1 MKFKKLLLVV
11 LLFVNF
17 CSFGQVTI
25 VSDGLNGA
33 TTLFTLT
40 NGSYYSGNSAAGDR
54 PATSPFFFE
63 GTESRGV
70 SNAIATLLSNN
81 IVTTGYTSIN
91 MSFKLASFSIG
102 STGNGAE
109 VSDIVTVEVSPDG
122 GTNWYST
129 VRVLG
134 NNNAY
139 WSYTSGTGIASTSY
153 DGNATPVDFSPAA
166 GGNRTTDGFSTVSV
180 TNLPVST
187 NLRFR
192 ITLLNNSANE
202 RWLVDDFIVSGTL
215 AGIESIATGNW
226 SNPATWTGGNVPDSN
241 ESAIIKSGHTVTM
254 DNATYATRDASTT
267 TTVELGG
274 TLQTGMTY
282 TNNGTTTVNGT
293 FRINAGGFAT
303 GNSFVYGAAS
313 TLIMNHAN
321 STPYSINGSQA
332 FWPVANPPFNVTVS
346 ANSPTRL
353 DMTVGTVAGLLSIS
367 SELNINLANAL
378 TVNGTLRI
386 NANGFINTNG
396 PIYGSASTLDY
407 RSGGV
412 YGRGFEWNASGI
424 GTIGVTPGYPNN
436 VTIPTAGT
444 VLDYINGAAPG
455 AVGVKAIA
463 GNLTISNATA
473 ALHMNYGGV
482 SAGGELIIGG
492 NVLISNG
499 TLTLGQSIGDDLKIG
514 GNFTVTAPNGIFNG
528 NNRRVYF
535 TSTTALQ
542 DITGT
547 ALTIPYLVYEP
558 AAFGIRLNGAGT
570 NVTISAPL
578 GGNAITFNS
587 ATDFFN
593 INNLNLTI
601 GTTGVANTITGG
613 GAFRGSTTS
622 NLTLLGT
629 GSVGTLTFS
638 GTAAQQTLGTFT
650 VNRTAAA
657 IACLMGSD
665 LTVNTALNL
674 TAGIVDVDNRTMTIN
689 NATTVSGAGTNSYI
703 IADNAFGGVLRR
715 QYSVT
720 GSFTFPI
727 GDKTGTMEYSPAS
740 VNLTAGAL
748 MTATSYIAV
757 SVNDSKHPDMNAP
770 THFISRYWTVNR
782 VGTINTPTY
791 TFNGTYLPADI
802 NGTETSSFSQFWNG
816 TVWSAVGTILSANTV
831 TYGGA
836 TVLPLAT
843 TANHFSGGLR
853 SQDINIQQSAT
864 NYLTGSTYTFAN
876 TPATS
881 FVDVTFTIQ
890 NLGNASLTVF
900 ANPTVTGSA
909 YSLNPTMPS
918 NVNISGLSSST
929 FTIRFTPP
937 TAGTFTGSISIV
949 NNDSDENPYV
959 INFTGNGTGS
969 NASDI
974 LRVVNSE
981 PTTISSTV
989 IGTISTVTDGLEV
1002 WRFNLRDGGATTD
1015 ADALPTT
1022 MTALT
1027 ITQSAG
1033 DQIGNWDETIE
1044 NIVLVNLNTNTIIAN
1059 GVVTTNQIQF
1069 TGLNV
1074 VALDGTSVPL
1084 ALRMTLKCPLGANAA
1099 DGDDFG
1105 FTISNANVTFDPTGS
1120 GKSAFTAQSTA
1131 NGRLAITVVPTRLV
1145 FTTQPITTG
1154 VGSPMSN
1161 VVVSAVDACGNPDTG
1176 FIGTVSLSSTGTMT
1190 GSPLTIAAVG
1200 GIATFTGITHTVI
1213 GTDLVL
1219 TASATGLTAVGSTLF
1234 DISTITVL
1242 NPGDLAVLAVNT
1254 SITSGTDQIVFVCF
1268 RDLLPGTSL
1277 FLTDNGYERLYANQ
1291 WGGTEGVITIT
1302 RIGSVL
1308 PKGTIITIETTTP
1321 NVTSGTH
1328 YDVYTCG
1335 AIDTN
1340 WTKTAVSGG
1349 GVGGFNLNN
1358 NDDIYFMQGGTWVND
1373 TAHTST
1379 YSGNVLYGWTESGWQ
1394 TTVGL
1399 GLCNGTSGDP
1409 DNCTAW
1415 STLYPGMECFST
1427 IAPTGNGFV
1436 KFNDPDAVDFSSTNR
1451 GKFDWIALINDQTNW
1466 SSFADNTSYNTG
1478 GFDYKASCTNVFIDT
1493 DVYVNGR
1500 WSGRKD
1506 NNWFNCENWDTLI
1519 VPDETVDVQIG
1530 SSSFVPHPIVD
1541 ATAPFAN
1548 YLNFIAKTRN
1558 LTITD
1563 KKVEIVGNINN
1574 KLEVHGDLLIS
1585 NTVANSALDMN
1596 DGNNLTPDGQLYLYG
1611 NWTNNKDND
1620 AFDEGNGTVHFLGTT
1635 DQIINAV
1642 TPLGTESF
1650 YNVNLDNDFNTG
1662 ISNDLHATGNL
1673 ILNPTR
1679 NLTVDSNGYVN
1690 VSNQL
1695 NSSGTITIQNNGQLI
1710 QVNDTDTNIGTY
1722 SGSTFNVIRNY
1733 TATDEDYVYW
1743 SSPTKLFAVN
1753 NLPTSYRYEWNPI
1766 NNNSNG
1772 TQGNWISPTTPNMTF
1787 GKGYIARTFNGF
1799 NTPTSLPFTFRGQ
1812 PNNGL
1817 ISVDISR
1824 GTYHGDGITTGLD
1837 YTVGAN
1843 PNPVTVTRWDDNW
1856 NLVGNPYP
1864 SAINALTFLDEITN
1878 PDIEGFVYL
1887 WTHQQGLV
1895 NSLDPYY
1902 YDFGLNYSSAANYV
1916 VYNRM
1921 GVSSGSSVFNGKIAS
1936 GQGFFVLMSD
1946 GPASTSGKVYFN
1958 NSMRYDASSSFAPYN
1973 NSQFYRTTSTANN
1986 GSEEEKHRLWLDIVS
2001 SQGTS
2006 NRTLIGYAENATN
2019 EKDRMYDAVTNL
2031 DNSLRIVSYLNTENP
2046 QEFNIQ
2052 GRGLPFDLNDTV
2064 RLGVSIPSNGNY
2076 KIGIGSLDGLF
2087 AEDQEIYIEDKLLN
2101 TIQSIKNQ
2109 PYNFS
2114 SVKGKFTNRFV
2125 LRYTN
2130 QALGNDDFDRTN
2142 QIVAFSND
2150 NLITINSSLEDIS
2163 EVQIFDVLGRQL
2175 HQSKTISKRTYEV
2188 RKDIASQTLIIKL
2201 KLQNGIWVTKKVLV
2215 K

>member
-17 CSFGQVTI
+17 CSFGQILTFDFAGLAGSEATAVSNSNDANITTSTI
-25 VSDGLNGA
+25 
-33 TTLFTLT
+33 
-40 NGSYYSGNSAAGDR
+40 
-54 PATSPFFFE
+54 
-63 GTESRGV
+63 SRGAGLIAGT
-70 SNAIATLLSNN
+70 NADRFNATNWALTSIANAVTSNN
-81 IVTTGYTSIN
+81 YMEFTITPTAGYQFSVSSIV
-91 MSFKLASFSIG
+91 
-102 STGNGAE
+102 
-109 VSDIVTVEVSPDG
+109 VS
-122 GTNWYST
+122 WQ
-129 VRVLG
+129 R
-134 NNNAY
+134 
-139 WSYTSGTGIASTSY
+139 SGTGNTVLALRSSVDGYTTNLDTEKAITDNTTTQTFTFTFTQVNSTSAVTY
-153 DGNATPVDFSPAA
+153 RIYSYAEQTTGTGGPGDGTGNDIVVNGTVTPA
-166 GGNRTTDGFSTVSV
+166 
-180 TNLPVST
+180 
-187 NLRFR
+187 
-192 ITLLNNSANE
+192 IT
-202 RWLVDDFIVSGTL
+202 
-215 AGIESIATGNW
+215 GIESIATGNW

-241 ESAIIKSGHTVTM
+241 ESAIIKAGHTVTM

-267 TTVELGG
+267 TTVELNG

-282 TNNGTTTVNGT
+282 TNNGTTTINGT

-353 DMTVGTVAGLLSIS
+353 DMTVGAVAGLLSIS

-482 SAGGELIIGG
+482 SAGGELIVGG
-492 NVLISNG
+492 NVLVSNG

-528 NNRRVYF
+528 NNRSVHF
-535 TSTTALQ
+535 TSTTVLQ

-558 AAFGIRLNGAGT
+558 AALGIRLNGTGT
-570 NVTISAPL
+570 NLTVSAPL

-587 ATDFFN
+587 ATDFFD
-593 INNLNLTI
+593 INSRTLSI
-601 GTTGVANTITGG
+601 GTSGVANTVNAGT
-613 GAFRGSTTS
+613 FRGSATS
-622 NLTLLGT
+622 SLTLLGT
-629 GSVGTLTFS
+629 GSIGTLTFS
-638 GTAAQQTLGTFT
+638 GTAAQQALGTFT
-650 VNRTAAA
+650 VNRTAGA

-689 NATTVSGAGTNSYI
+689 NATTVSGAGTNSFI

-715 QYSVT
+715 QYSAV

-740 VNLTAGAL
+740 VNLTAGAV
-748 MTATSYIAV
+748 TATSYIAV

-816 TVWSAVGTILSANTV
+816 NVWSPIGTILSANTV

-836 TVLPLAT
+836 TVLPLST

-853 SQDINIQQSAT
+853 DREINIQQGAT

-881 FVDVTFTIQ
+881 FIDVTFTIQ
-890 NLGNASLTVF
+890 NLGNSSLTVF

-918 NVNISGLSSST
+918 NVNIPGLSSST

-937 TAGTFTGSISIV
+937 TAGPFTGSISIV
-949 NNDSDENPYV
+949 NNDSDENPYI

-969 NASDI
+969 ASSDI
-974 LRVVNSE
+974 LNITASE
-981 PTTISSTV
+981 SVSFSSTTNGLISTIS
-989 IGTISTVTDGLEV
+989 DGIEV
-1002 WRFNLRDGGATTD
+1002 WRFNLRDGGATAD
-1015 ADALPTT
+1015 ADVLPTT

-1027 ITQSAG
+1027 ISQNINDA
-1033 DQIGNWDETIE
+1033 IGNWNESIE
-1044 NIVLVNLNTNTIIAN
+1044 DIVLVNLNTNTIIAN

-1069 TGLNV
+1069 NGISV
-1074 VALDGTSVPL
+1074 VAADNSSVL
-1084 ALRMTLKCPLGANAA
+1084 LGLRLTLKCPLGTGAN

-1105 FTISNANVTFDPTGS
+1105 FTISSANVTFDPTGS
-1120 GKSAFTAQSTA
+1120 GKATFTRTSA
-1131 NGRLAITVVPTRLV
+1131 NNRNVITVVATQLT

-1161 VVVSAVDACGNPDTG
+1161 VVVTAVDACGNRDTG
-1176 FIGTVSLSSTGTMT
+1176 FTGTVSLTSTGTMT
-1190 GSPLTIAAVG
+1190 GSPLSIAAVG
-1200 GIATFTGITHTVI
+1200 GVATFTGITHTVI

-1254 SITSGTDQIVFVCF
+1254 NTEYLPAPNSGQDEIVFVCF

-1277 FLTDNGYERLYANQ
+1277 FLTDNGYERRNANQ

-1302 RIGSVL
+1302 RTGSVL
-1308 PKGTIITIETTTP
+1308 PKGTIITIKTTTP

-1358 NDDIYFMQGGTWVND
+1358 NDDIYFMQGGAWVND
-1373 TAHTST
+1373 TGHTST

-1466 SSFADNTSYNTG
+1466 SSFADNTSYNAG

-1493 DVYVNGR
+1493 DIYVNGK

-1563 KKVEIVGNINN
+1563 KKVEIVGDINN

-1635 DQIINAV
+1635 DQIINSV

-1650 YNVNLDNDFNTG
+1650 YNVNLDNNFNTG

-1673 ILNPTR
+1673 TLNATR
-1679 NLTVDSNGYVN
+1679 NLTVDSNGYVK

-1743 SSPTKLFAVN
+1743 SSPTKLFSVN

-1799 NTPTSLPFTFRGQ
+1799 STPTSLPFTFRGQ

-1864 SAINALTFLDEITN
+1864 SAINALTFLDETTN

-1895 NSLDPYY
+1895 NSIDPYY
-1902 YDFGLNYSSAANYV
+1902 YDFGLNYSSAVNYV

-1958 NSMRYDASSSFAPYN
+1958 NSMRYDTNPSFAPYN

-2001 SQGTS
+2001 SQGNS
-2006 NRTLIGYAENATN
+2006 NRTLIGYADGATN

-2031 DNSLRIVSYLNTENP
+2031 DNSLRIVSYLNQENP

-2052 GRGLPFDLNDTV
+2052 GRGLPFDLYDTV
-2064 RLGVSIPSNGNY
+2064 RLGVSIPSNGTY

-2101 TIQSIKNQ
+2101 IIQSIKNQ

-2175 HQSKTISKRTYEV
+2175 HENKAISKRTYEV
-2188 RKDIASQTLIIKL
+2188 KKDIAQQTIIVKV

>member
-17 CSFGQVTI
+17 CSFGQILTFDFAGLAGNEATAVSNSNDANLTTSTI
-25 VSDGLNGA
+25 SRGAGLTA
-33 TTLFTLT
+33 
-40 NGSYYSGNSAAGDR
+40 SGNADR
-54 PATSPFFFE
+54 F
-63 GTESRGV
+63 
-70 SNAIATLLSNN
+70 NANGWAL
-81 IVTTGYTSIN
+81 TSIAN
-91 MSFKLASFSIG
+91 AV
-102 STGNGAE
+102 TGNNYMEFTITPTVGYQFS
-109 VSDIVTVEVSPDG
+109 VSSVVVI
-122 GTNWYST
+122 WQ
-129 VRVLG
+129 R
-134 NNNAY
+134 
-139 WSYTSGTGIASTSY
+139 SGTGNTAIALRSSVDGYAANLDTEKAIVDNTASQTFTFTFTQANSTSAVTY
-153 DGNATPVDFSPAA
+153 RIYGYAEQTTGTGGPEGTGNDIIVNGTVTPA
-166 GGNRTTDGFSTVSV
+166 
-180 TNLPVST
+180 
-187 NLRFR
+187 
-192 ITLLNNSANE
+192 IT
-202 RWLVDDFIVSGTL
+202 
-215 AGIESIATGNW
+215 GIESIATGNW

-241 ESAIIKSGHTVTM
+241 ESAIIKAGHTVTM

-321 STPYSINGSQA
+321 ITPYSINGSQA
-332 FWPVANPPFNVTVS
+332 FWPVANPPFNVTVT

-353 DMTVGTVAGLLSIS
+353 DMTVGAVAGLLSIS

-436 VTIPTAGT
+436 VTIQTAGT

-482 SAGGELIIGG
+482 SAGGELIVGG
-492 NVLISNG
+492 NVLVSNG

-528 NNRRVYF
+528 NNRSVHF
-535 TSTTALQ
+535 TSTTVLQ

-558 AAFGIRLNGAGT
+558 AALGIRLNGTGT
-570 NVTISAPL
+570 NLTVSAPL

-587 ATDFFN
+587 ATDFFD
-593 INNLNLTI
+593 INSRTLSI
-601 GTTGVANTITGG
+601 GTSGVANTVNAGT
-613 GAFRGSTTS
+613 FRGSATS
-622 NLTLLGT
+622 SLTLLGT
-629 GSVGTLTFS
+629 GSIGTLTFS
-638 GTAAQQTLGTFT
+638 GTAAQQALGTFT
-650 VNRTAAA
+650 VNRTAGA

-689 NATTVSGAGTNSYI
+689 NATTVSGAGTNSFI

-715 QYSVT
+715 QYSAV

-740 VNLTAGAL
+740 VNLTAGAV
-748 MTATSYIAV
+748 TATSYIAV

-816 TVWSAVGTILSANTV
+816 TVWSPVGTILSANTV

-836 TVLPLAT
+836 TVLPLST

-853 SQDINIQQSAT
+853 SQDINIKQGVTDYASGST
-864 NYLTGSTYTFAN
+864 YNFGSVSTGSTSSVN
-876 TPATS
+876 
-881 FVDVTFTIQ
+881 FTIE
-890 NLGNASLTVF
+890 NVGNSSLTLF
-900 ANPTVTGSA
+900 ANPVITGTGFSMT
-909 YSLNPTMPS
+909 SPVFTS
-918 NVNISGLSSST
+918 NIVI
-929 FTIRFTPP
+929 
-937 TAGTFTGSISIV
+937 AGNGSIIVTIAFSPTIGGPYSGNITFV
-949 NNDSDENPYV
+949 NNDPDATENNYV
-959 INFTGNGTGS
+959 INFTGTGS
-969 NASDI
+969 GSSASDI
-974 LRVVNSE
+974 LRVINSE
-981 PTTISSTV
+981 PTTVSSTV

-1002 WRFNLRDGGATTD
+1002 WRFNLRDGGATAD
-1015 ADALPTT
+1015 ADVLPTT

-1027 ITQSAG
+1027 ITQAGG
-1033 DQIGNWDETIE
+1033 DQIGNWNETIE

-1084 ALRMTLKCPLGANAA
+1084 ALRMTLKCPLGSGAI

-1105 FTISNANVTFDPTGS
+1105 FTITNANVTFDPSGS
-1120 GKSAFTAQSTA
+1120 GKSAFGAQSTA
-1131 NGRLAITVVPTRLV
+1131 NGRLAITVVPTRLI
-1145 FTTQPITTG
+1145 FSTQPITTG

-1161 VVVSAVDACGNPDTG
+1161 VVVTAVDACGNADTG
-1176 FIGTVSLSSTGTMT
+1176 FTGTVSLTSTGTMT
-1190 GSPLTIAAVG
+1190 GSPLSIAAVG
-1200 GIATFTGITHTVI
+1200 GVATFSGITHTVV
-1213 GTDLVL
+1213 GTDLIL
-1219 TASATGLTAVGSTLF
+1219 TATAVGLTPTSSTLF

-1302 RIGSVL
+1302 RTGSVL

-1321 NVTSGTH
+1321 NVTSGAH

-1335 AIDTN
+1335 TIDAN
-1340 WTKTAVSGG
+1340 WTKSAVSGG

-1358 NDDIYFMQGGTWVND
+1358 NDDIYFMQGGAWVND
-1373 TAHTST
+1373 TGHTST

-1466 SSFADNTSYNTG
+1466 SSFVDNSSYNTG

-1493 DVYVNGR
+1493 DIYVNGK

-1635 DQIINAV
+1635 DQIINSV

-1650 YNVNLDNDFNTG
+1650 YNVNLDNNFNTG

-1673 ILNPTR
+1673 TLNATR

-1710 QVNDTDTNIGTY
+1710 QVNDTDTNVGTY

-1743 SSPTKLFAVN
+1743 SSPTKLFSVN

-1772 TQGNWISPTTPNMTF
+1772 TQGNWILPTTPNMTF

-1824 GTYHGDGITTGLD
+1824 GTYHGDGITTGLN
-1837 YTVGAN
+1837 YTVGAS

-1864 SAINALTFLDEITN
+1864 SAINALTFLDETTN

-1895 NSLDPYY
+1895 NSIDPYY
-1902 YDFGLNYSSAANYV
+1902 YDFGLNYSSAVNYV

-1958 NSMRYDASSSFAPYN
+1958 NSMRYDTNPSFAPYN

-2001 SQGTS
+2001 SQGNS
-2006 NRTLIGYAENATN
+2006 NRTLIGYADGATN

-2031 DNSLRIVSYLNTENP
+2031 DNSLRIVSYLNQENP

-2052 GRGLPFDLNDTV
+2052 GRGLPFDLYDTV
-2064 RLGVSIPSNGNY
+2064 RLGVSIPSNGTY

-2101 TIQSIKNQ
+2101 IIQSIKNQ

-2175 HQSKTISKRTYEV
+2175 HENKAISKRTYEV
-2188 RKDIASQTLIIKL
+2188 KKDIAQQTVIVKV

>member
-25 VSDGLNGA
+25 VSDGLNGT
-33 TTLFTLT
+33 TTLFTFT

-70 SNAIATLLSNN
+70 SNAAATLLSNN

-91 MSFKLASFSIG
+91 MTFKLASFSIG
-102 STGNGAE
+102 SGNGADAG
-109 VSDIVTVEVSPDG
+109 DIVTVEVSPDG

-192 ITLLNNSANE
+192 ITLLNNTANE

-241 ESAIIKSGHTVTM
+241 ESAIIKATHTVTM

-274 TLQTGMTY
+274 ILQTGMTY

-353 DMTVGTVAGLLSIS
+353 DMAVGTVAGLLSIS
-367 SELNINLANAL
+367 SELNINLANSL
-378 TVNGTLRI
+378 TVNGIFRI
-386 NANGFINTNG
+386 NAGGTVTTNG
-396 PIYGSASTLDY
+396 PIYGSASILRYFTA
-407 RSGGV
+407 GTH
-412 YGRGFEWNASGI
+412 GRGFEWSANGV

-436 VTIPTAGT
+436 VEIQNNTT
-444 VLDYINGAAPG
+444 LDYINGASAG
-455 AVGVKAIA
+455 TVGNKAIA
-463 GNLTISNATA
+463 GNLSIATGSRFE
-473 ALHMNYGGV
+473 MSSGGV
-482 SAGGELIIGG
+482 AAGGSLTVAG
-492 NVLISNG
+492 NVTVAGPTGEMI
-499 TLTLGQSIGDDLKIG
+499 LGSGVNDDLRIG
-514 GNFTVTAPNGIFNG
+514 GNFSVTTTAVFNG
-528 NNRRVYF
+528 NNRKVIF
-535 TSTTALQ
+535 TNNSVVQTIAGPS
-542 DITGT
+542 I
-547 ALTIPYLVYEP
+547 TIPYLVFEP
-558 AAFGIRLNGAGT
+558 ASGNTTVQLITAGT
-570 NVTISAPL
+570 NLTVSAPL

-587 ATDFFN
+587 SGDIFN

-613 GAFRGSTTS
+613 GTFRGSTTS

-650 VNRTAAA
+650 VNRTSGA
-657 IACLMGSD
+657 IACLLGSD

-720 GSFTFPI
+720 GNFIFPI

-740 VNLTAGAL
+740 VNLTAGAG
-748 MTATSYIAV
+748 MTAASYIAV

-782 VGTINTPTY
+782 VGTINTPIY
-791 TFNGTYLPADI
+791 TFNGTYLTADI

-816 TVWSAVGTILSANTV
+816 TVWSPVGTILSANTA
-831 TYGGA
+831 TYGGS
-836 TVLPLAT
+836 TILPVLP

-853 SQDINIQQSAT
+853 SQDIIIQQGAT
-864 NYLTGSTYTFAN
+864 NYLAGSTYTFAN

-918 NVNISGLSSST
+918 NVNIPGLSSST

-969 NASDI
+969 ASSDI
-974 LRVVNSE
+974 LNITASE
-981 PTTISSTV
+981 SVSFSSTTNGLISTIS
-989 IGTISTVTDGLEV
+989 DGIEV
-1002 WRFNLRDGGATTD
+1002 WRFNLRDGGATAD
-1015 ADALPTT
+1015 ADVLPTT

-1027 ITQSAG
+1027 ISQNINDA
-1033 DQIGNWDETIE
+1033 IGNWNESIE
-1044 NIVLVNLNTNTIIAN
+1044 DIVLVNLNTNTIIAN

-1069 TGLNV
+1069 NGISV
-1074 VALDGTSVPL
+1074 VAADNSSVL
-1084 ALRMTLKCPLGANAA
+1084 LGLRLTLKCPLGTGAN

-1105 FTISNANVTFDPTGS
+1105 FTISSANVTFDPTGS
-1120 GKSAFTAQSTA
+1120 GKATFTRTSA
-1131 NGRLAITVVPTRLV
+1131 NNRNVITVVATQLT

-1154 VGSPMSN
+1154 VGSSMSN
-1161 VVVSAVDACGNPDTG
+1161 VVVSAVDACGNRDTG
-1176 FIGTVSLSSTGTMT
+1176 FTGTVSLSSTGTMT

-1200 GIATFTGITHTVI
+1200 GIATFTGITHTVV

-1234 DISTITVL
+1234 DISTVTVL
-1242 NPGDLAVLAVNT
+1242 YPGDLAVLAVNT

-1277 FLTDNGYERLYANQ
+1277 FLTDNGYERQNANQ

-1302 RIGSVL
+1302 RTGSVL

-1321 NVTSGTH
+1321 NVTNGTH

-1358 NDDIYFMQGGTWVND
+1358 NDDIYFMQGGIWVND
-1373 TAHTST
+1373 TSHAST

-1394 TTVGL
+1394 TTVG
-1399 GLCNGTSGDP
+1399 TTVTGD
-1409 DNCTAW
+1409 TAW
-1415 STLYPGMECFST
+1415 STLYPGMECFNT
-1427 IAPTGNGFV
+1427 TAPTGDGFV

-1466 SSFADNTSYNTG
+1466 SSFANNTSYNAG
-1478 GFDYKASCTNVFIDT
+1478 GFNYKASCTNVFIDT
-1493 DVYVNGR
+1493 DIYVNGK

-1519 VPDETVDVQIG
+1519 VPDETVDVQVG

-1635 DQIINAV
+1635 NQIINAV

-1650 YNVNLDNDFNTG
+1650 YNVNLDNNFNTG

-1679 NLTVDSNGYVN
+1679 NLTIDSNGYVN

-1695 NSSGTITIQNNGQLI
+1695 NSNGTVTIQNNGQLI

-1722 SGSTFNVIRNY
+1722 SGTTFNVIRNY
-1733 TATDEDYVYW
+1733 SAKDEDYVYW
-1743 SSPTKLFAVN
+1743 SAPTKLFAVN
-1753 NLPTSYRYEWNPI
+1753 NLPTAYRYEWNPI

-1772 TQGNWISPTTPNMTF
+1772 TQGNWVLPTTPNMTF

-1799 NTPTSLPFTFRGQ
+1799 STPTSLPFTFRGQ

-1824 GTYHGDGITTGLD
+1824 GNYHGDGITTGLD

-1895 NSLDPYY
+1895 SSIDPYY
-1902 YDFGLNYSSAANYV
+1902 YDFGLNYSDVDNYV
-1916 VYNRM
+1916 LYNKM

-1958 NSMRYDASSSFAPYN
+1958 NSMRYDTSSSFAPYN
-1973 NSQFYRTTSTANN
+1973 NSQFYRNTSTSNN
-1986 GSEEEKHRLWLDIVS
+1986 VQEEEKHRLWLDIVS
-2001 SQGTS
+2001 SQGKS
-2006 NRTLIGYAENATN
+2006 NRTLIGYAEDATN

-2031 DNSLRIVSYLNTENP
+2031 DNSLRIVSYLNDENP

-2052 GRGLPFDLNDTV
+2052 GRSLPFDMYDTV

-2087 AEDQEIYIEDKLLN
+2087 AENQEIYIEDKLLN

-2109 PYNFS
+2109 PYAFS

-2142 QIVAFSND
+2142 QIVAFSNG
-2150 NLITINSSLEDIS
+2150 NLITINSSLENIS
-2163 EVQIFDVLGRQL
+2163 EVQVFDVLGRQL
-2175 HQSKTISKRTYEV
+2175 YQKASVESQEHSFA
-2188 RKDIASQTLIIKL
+2188 KDIAQQTIIVKV

>member
-1 MKFKKLLLVV
+1 MKFKKILLVV

-17 CSFGQVTI
+17 CSFGQIIYQHDFGTTAISAHPYNVAPSSLDANLNSSSWTNTKTAWTSFAGIGGAPSQAIALNDSSGTPVLTLTFNVASGFQLSVTQFDFWRQRSTSGAQNWSMTI
-25 VSDGLNGA
+25 NGIAVGSGTAPTTGALIGA
-33 TTLFTLT
+33 T
-40 NGSYYSGNSAAGDR
+40 N
-54 PATSPFFFE
+54 
-63 GTESRGV
+63 V
-70 SNAIATLLSNN
+70 SNAVSNL
-81 IVTTGYTSIN
+81 TGT
-91 MSFKLASFSIG
+91 
-102 STGNGAE
+102 
-109 VSDIVTVEVSPDG
+109 VTVQLTLSG
-122 GTNWYST
+122 
-129 VRVLG
+129 
-134 NNNAY
+134 A
-139 WSYTSGTGIASTSY
+139 SGTGT
-153 DGNATPVDFSPAA
+153 
-166 GGNRTTDGFSTVSV
+166 
-180 TNLPVST
+180 
-187 NLRFR
+187 FR
-192 ITLLNNSANE
+192 IDNFTL
-202 RWLVDDFIVSGTL
+202 IGTVTP
-215 AGIESIATGNW
+215 AITGIESIATGNW

-241 ESAIIKSGHTVTM
+241 ESAIIKAGHTVTM

-267 TTVELGG
+267 TTVELNG

-282 TNNGTTTVNGT
+282 TNNGTTTINGT

-353 DMTVGTVAGLLSIS
+353 DMTVGAVAGLLSIS

-424 GTIGVTPGYPNN
+424 GTIGITPGYPNN

-482 SAGGELIIGG
+482 SAGGELIVGG
-492 NVLISNG
+492 NVLVSNG

-528 NNRRVYF
+528 NNRSVHF
-535 TSTTALQ
+535 TSTTVLQ

-613 GAFRGSTTS
+613 GTFRGSTTS

-638 GTAAQQTLGTFT
+638 GTASQQTLGTFT
-650 VNRTAAA
+650 VNRTAGA
-657 IACLMGSD
+657 IACLLGSD

-689 NATTVSGAGTNSYI
+689 NATTVSGAGTNSFI
-703 IADNAFGGVLRR
+703 IADNAFGGILRR
-715 QYSVT
+715 QYSAV

-740 VNLTAGAL
+740 VNLTAGAG
-748 MTATSYIAV
+748 MSTTSYIAV

-770 THFISRYWTVNR
+770 TNFISRYWTVNR

-802 NGTETSSFSQFWNG
+802 NGAETSSFSQFWNG
-816 TVWSAVGTILSANTV
+816 TVWSPIGTILSANTV

-836 TVLPLAT
+836 TVLPLST

-853 SQDINIQQSAT
+853 DREINIQQGAT

-881 FVDVTFTIQ
+881 FIDVTFTIQ

-918 NVNISGLSSST
+918 NVNIPGLSSST

-937 TAGTFTGSISIV
+937 TAGPFTGSISIV

-969 NASDI
+969 ASSDI
-974 LRVVNSE
+974 LNITASE
-981 PTTISSTV
+981 SVSFSSTTNGLISTIS
-989 IGTISTVTDGLEV
+989 DGIEV
-1002 WRFNLRDGGATTD
+1002 WRFNLRDGGVTGD
-1015 ADALPTT
+1015 ADVLPTT

-1027 ITQSAG
+1027 ISQNINDA
-1033 DQIGNWDETIE
+1033 IGNWNESIE
-1044 NIVLVNLNTNTIIAN
+1044 DIVLVNLNTNTIIAN

-1069 TGLNV
+1069 NGISV
-1074 VALDGTSVPL
+1074 VAADNSSVL
-1084 ALRMTLKCPLGANAA
+1084 LGLRLTLKCPLGTGAN

-1105 FTISNANVTFDPTGS
+1105 FTISSANVTFDPTGS
-1120 GKSAFTAQSTA
+1120 GKATFTRTSA
-1131 NGRLAITVVPTRLV
+1131 NNRNVITVVATQLT

-1161 VVVSAVDACGNPDTG
+1161 VVVTAVDACGNRDTG
-1176 FIGTVSLSSTGTMT
+1176 FTGTVSLTSTGTMT
-1190 GSPLTIAAVG
+1190 GSPLSIAAVG
-1200 GIATFTGITHTVI
+1200 GVATFSGITHTVV
-1213 GTDLVL
+1213 GTDLIL
-1219 TASATGLTAVGSTLF
+1219 TATAVGLTPTSSTLF

-1277 FLTDNGYERLYANQ
+1277 FLTDNGYERQNANQ

-1302 RIGSVL
+1302 RTGSVL

-1335 AIDTN
+1335 AIDAN
-1340 WTKTAVSGG
+1340 WTKSAVSGG

-1358 NDDIYFMQGGTWVND
+1358 NDDIYFMQGGTWVNN

-1379 YSGNVLYGWTESGWQ
+1379 YNGNVLYGWTESGWQ

-1427 IAPTGNGFV
+1427 IAPTGDGFV

-1466 SSFADNTSYNTG
+1466 SSFANNTSYNVG
-1478 GFDYKASCTNVFIDT
+1478 GFNYRGSCTNVFIDT
-1493 DVYVNGR
+1493 DIYVNGK

-1563 KKVEIVGNINN
+1563 KKVEIVGDINN

-1635 DQIINAV
+1635 DQIINSV

-1650 YNVNLDNDFNTG
+1650 YNVNLDNNFNTG
-1662 ISNDLHATGNL
+1662 ISNDLHATRNL
-1673 ILNPTR
+1673 TLNATR
-1679 NLTVDSNGYVN
+1679 NLTVDSNGYVK

-1695 NSSGTITIQNNGQLI
+1695 NSNGTITIQNNGQLI

-1743 SSPTKLFAVN
+1743 SSPTKLFSVN

-1824 GTYHGDGITTGLD
+1824 GTYHGDGITTGLN
-1837 YTVGAN
+1837 YTVGAS

-1864 SAINALTFLDEITN
+1864 SAINALTFLDETTN

-1895 NSLDPYY
+1895 NSIDPYY
-1902 YDFGLNYSSAANYV
+1902 YDFGLNYSSAVNYV

-1958 NSMRYDASSSFAPYN
+1958 NSMRYDTNPSFAPYN

-2001 SQGTS
+2001 SQGNS
-2006 NRTLIGYAENATN
+2006 NRTLIGYADGATN

-2031 DNSLRIVSYLNTENP
+2031 DNSLRIVSYLNQENP

-2052 GRGLPFDLNDTV
+2052 GRGLPFDLYDTV
-2064 RLGVSIPSNGNY
+2064 RLGVSIPSNGTY

-2101 TIQSIKNQ
+2101 IIQSIKNQ

-2175 HQSKTISKRTYEV
+2175 HENKAISKRTYEV
-2188 RKDIASQTLIIKL
+2188 KKDIAQQTVIVKV

>member
-17 CSFGQVTI
+17 CSFGQIAQFDFPATGSLVVSAKDANVTVTNMALSAGTI
-25 VSDGLNGA
+25 ETNI
-33 TTLFTLT
+33 TTGTYFPNEPYIEETA
-40 NGSYYSGNSAAGDR
+40 GWNSATQAAAKNFTFTITAASGYVINITNISFRSYTTAAG
-54 PATSPFFFE
+54 PSAVGFAIG
-63 GTESRGV
+63 GT
-70 SNAIATLLSNN
+70 
-81 IVTTGYTSIN
+81 
-91 MSFKLASFSIG
+91 
-102 STGNGAE
+102 
-109 VSDIVTVEVSPDG
+109 DIYNVNSPDG
-122 GTNWYST
+122 SLLTVNQAVTGQNGLTSAVIKIQGWLNGSRTSTGTGAFRLDD
-129 VRVLG
+129 VII
-134 NNNAY
+134 
-139 WSYTSGTGIASTSY
+139 SGTV
-153 DGNATPVDFSPAA
+153 TPI
-166 GGNRTTDGFSTVSV
+166 V
-180 TNLPVST
+180 T
-187 NLRFR
+187 
-192 ITLLNNSANE
+192 
-202 RWLVDDFIVSGTL
+202 
-215 AGIESIATGNW
+215 GIESIATGNW

-282 TNNGTTTVNGT
+282 TNNGTTTINGT

-353 DMTVGTVAGLLSIS
+353 DMTVGAVAGLLSIS

-396 PIYGSASTLDY
+396 PIYGSASTLEY
-407 RSGGV
+407 RSGGI
-412 YGRGFEWNASGI
+412 YGRSFEWNANGI

-436 VTIPTAGT
+436 VTIQTAVTGT
-444 VLDYINGAAPG
+444 VLDYINGASAG
-455 AVGVKAIA
+455 TVGNKAIA
-463 GNLTISNATA
+463 GNLTIANGSRFE
-473 ALHMNYGGV
+473 MSSGGV
-482 SAGGELIIGG
+482 AAGGSLTIAG
-492 NVLISNG
+492 NVTVAGPAGEMI
-499 TLTLGQSIGDDLKIG
+499 LGSGVNDDLRIG
-514 GNFTVTAPNGIFNG
+514 GNFSVTTTAVFNG

-613 GAFRGSTTS
+613 GTFRGSTTS

-638 GTAAQQTLGTFT
+638 GIAAQQALGTFT
-650 VNRTAAA
+650 VNRTAGA

-674 TAGIVDVDNRTMTIN
+674 TDGIVDVDNRTMTIN
-689 NATTVSGAGTNSYI
+689 NATTVSGAGTNSFI

-715 QYSVT
+715 QYSAV

-727 GDKTGTMEYSPAS
+727 GDKTGTMEYSPVS
-740 VNLTAGAL
+740 VNLTAGTG
-748 MTATSYIAV
+748 MTTASYIVV

-770 THFISRYWTVNR
+770 TNFISRYWTVNR

-802 NGTETSSFSQFWNG
+802 NGAETSSFSQFWNG
-816 TVWSAVGTILSANTV
+816 TVWSPIGTILSANTV

-836 TVLPLAT
+836 TVLPLST

-853 SQDINIQQSAT
+853 DREINIQQGAT

-881 FVDVTFTIQ
+881 FIDVTFTIQ
-890 NLGNASLTVF
+890 NLGNSSLTVF

-918 NVNISGLSSST
+918 NVNIPGLSSST

-937 TAGTFTGSISIV
+937 TAGPFTGSISIV

-969 NASDI
+969 ASSDI
-974 LRVVNSE
+974 LNITASE
-981 PTTISSTV
+981 SVSFSSTTNGLISTIS
-989 IGTISTVTDGLEV
+989 DGIEV
-1002 WRFNLRDGGATTD
+1002 WRFNLRDGGVTAD
-1015 ADALPTT
+1015 ADVLPTT

-1027 ITQSAG
+1027 ISQNINDA
-1033 DQIGNWDETIE
+1033 IGNWNESIE
-1044 NIVLVNLNTNTIIAN
+1044 DIVLVNLASNSIVAH

-1069 TGLNV
+1069 NGISV
-1074 VALDGTSVPL
+1074 VAADNSSVL
-1084 ALRMTLKCPLGANAA
+1084 LGLRLTLKCPLGTGAN

-1105 FTISNANVTFDPTGS
+1105 FTITSANVTFDPTGS
-1120 GKSAFTAQSTA
+1120 GKATFTRTSANSR
-1131 NGRLAITVVPTRLV
+1131 NVINVVATQLT

-1161 VVVSAVDACGNPDTG
+1161 VVVTAVDACGNRDTG
-1176 FIGTVSLSSTGTMT
+1176 FTGTVSLTSTGTMT
-1190 GSPLTIAAVG
+1190 GSPLSIAAVG
-1200 GIATFTGITHTVI
+1200 GVATFSGITHTVV
-1213 GTDLVL
+1213 GTDLTL
-1219 TASATGLTAVGSTLF
+1219 TATAVGLTSESSTLF
-1234 DISTITVL
+1234 DISTVTVL

-1254 SITSGTDQIVFVCF
+1254 NTEIASGTDLISFVCF
-1268 RDLLPGTSL
+1268 RDLLNGTTL
-1277 FLTDNGYERLYANQ
+1277 YITDNGYERRFAGL
-1291 WGGTEGVITIT
+1291 WGGTEGVIVLTWN
-1302 RIGSVL
+1302 GGVPL
-1308 PKGTIITIETTTP
+1308 PKGTIITIETTTA
-1321 NVTSGTH
+1321 NATLASH
-1328 YDVYTCG
+1328 FNIYTCG
-1335 AIDTN
+1335 TIDSN
-1340 WTKTAVSGG
+1340 WTKSVIGG
-1349 GVGGFNLNN
+1349 SGFNLNT
-1358 NDDIYFMQGGTWVND
+1358 DDDVWFMQGGVWTNN

-1379 YSGNVLYGWTESGWQ
+1379 YTGNVLYGWTESGWNTSVGTAVTGD
-1394 TTVGL
+1394 TT
-1399 GLCNGTSGDP
+1399 
-1409 DNCTAW
+1409 W
-1415 STLYPGMECFST
+1415 STLFPGMECFST
-1427 IAPTGNGFV
+1427 IAPIGDGFV
-1436 KFNDPDAVDFSSTNR
+1436 KFDDPVNPDFTTTTN
-1451 GKFDWIALINDQTNW
+1451 GKFDWIALINNQLNW
-1466 SSFADNTSYNTG
+1466 DSYSNNSTFNAG
-1478 GFDYKASCTNVFIDT
+1478 GYDYKGGCNLVDLST
-1493 DVYVNGR
+1493 DLYVNGR

-1506 NNWFNCENWDTLI
+1506 SNWFNCENWDTLI
-1519 VPDETVDVQIG
+1519 VPDQTVDVQIG

-1548 YLNFIAKTRN
+1548 YLNFIAKARN

-1563 KKVEIVGNINN
+1563 KKVEIVGDVDN
-1574 KLEVHGDLLIS
+1574 KLEVHGDLLIT

-1635 DQIINAV
+1635 DQIINSV

-1650 YNVNLDNDFNTG
+1650 YNVNLDNNFNTG

-1673 ILNPTR
+1673 TLNATR

-1743 SSPTKLFAVN
+1743 SSPTKLFSVN

-1824 GTYHGDGITTGLD
+1824 GTYHGDGITTGLN
-1837 YTVGAN
+1837 YTVGAS

-1864 SAINALTFLDEITN
+1864 SAINALTFLDETTN

-1895 NSLDPYY
+1895 NSIDPYY
-1902 YDFGLNYSSAANYV
+1902 YDFGLNYSSAVNYV

-1958 NSMRYDASSSFAPYN
+1958 NSMRYDTNPSFAPYN

-2001 SQGTS
+2001 SQGIS
-2006 NRTLIGYAENATN
+2006 NRTLIGYADGATN

-2031 DNSLRIVSYLNTENP
+2031 DNSLRIVSYLNQENP

-2052 GRGLPFDLNDTV
+2052 GRGLPFDLYDTV
-2064 RLGVSIPSNGNY
+2064 RLGVSIPSNGTY

-2101 TIQSIKNQ
+2101 IIQSIKNQ

-2175 HQSKTISKRTYEV
+2175 HENKAISKRTYEV
-2188 RKDIASQTLIIKL
+2188 KKDIAQQTVIVKV

>member
-70 SNAIATLLSNN
+70 SNTTATLLSNN

-91 MSFKLASFSIG
+91 MTFKLASFSIG
-102 STGNGAE
+102 STGNGADAG
-109 VSDIVTVEVSPDG
+109 DIVTVEVSPDG
-122 GTNWYST
+122 GTNWYNT

-139 WSYTSGTGIASTSY
+139 WSYTSGTGIASTPY
-153 DGNATPVDFSPAA
+153 DGNATPVDFSPAG
-166 GGNRTTDGFSTVSV
+166 GGNRTIDGFSTVSV

-192 ITLLNNSANE
+192 ITLINNTANE
-202 RWLVDDFIVSGTL
+202 HWLVDDFIVSGTL

-241 ESAIIKSGHTVTM
+241 ESAIIKAGHTVTM

-267 TTVELGG
+267 TTVELNG

-282 TNNGTTTVNGT
+282 TNNGTTTINGT

-353 DMTVGTVAGLLSIS
+353 DMTVGAVAGLLSIS

-482 SAGGELIIGG
+482 SAGGELIVGG
-492 NVLISNG
+492 NVLVSNG
-499 TLTLGQSIGDDLKIG
+499 TLTLGQSIGDDIKIG
-514 GNFTVTAPNGIFNG
+514 GNFTVATTAVFNG

-535 TSTTALQ
+535 TSTTVLQ

-558 AAFGIRLNGAGT
+558 AAFGIRLNGGGT

-613 GAFRGSTTS
+613 GTFRGSTTS

-638 GTAAQQTLGTFT
+638 GTAAQQALGTFT
-650 VNRTAAA
+650 VNRTAGA

-665 LTVNTALNL
+665 LTVNIALNL
-674 TAGIVDVDNRTMTIN
+674 TDGIVDVDNRTMTIN
-689 NATTVSGAGTNSYI
+689 NATTVSGAGTNSFI

-715 QYSVT
+715 QYSAV

-740 VNLTAGAL
+740 VNLTAGTG
-748 MTATSYIAV
+748 MTTTSYIAV

-770 THFISRYWTVNR
+770 TNFISRYWTVNR

-816 TVWSAVGTILSANTV
+816 TVWSPVGTILSANTV

-836 TVLPLAT
+836 TVLPLST

-853 SQDINIQQSAT
+853 DREINIQQGAT

-881 FVDVTFTIQ
+881 FIDVTFTIQ

-918 NVNISGLSSST
+918 NVNIPGLSSST

-937 TAGTFTGSISIV
+937 TAGPFTGSISIV

-974 LRVVNSE
+974 LRVINSE
-981 PTTISSTV
+981 PTTVSSTV

-1002 WRFNLRDGGATTD
+1002 WRFNLRDGGATAD
-1015 ADALPTT
+1015 ADVLPTT

-1027 ITQSAG
+1027 ITQAAG

-1084 ALRMTLKCPLGANAA
+1084 ALRMTLKCPLGSGAI

-1105 FTISNANVTFDPTGS
+1105 FTITNANVTFDPSGS

-1131 NGRLAITVVPTRLV
+1131 NGRLAITVVPTRLI
-1145 FTTQPITTG
+1145 FSTQPITTG

-1161 VVVSAVDACGNPDTG
+1161 VVVTAVDACGNADTG
-1176 FIGTVSLSSTGTMT
+1176 FTGTVSLTSTGTMT
-1190 GSPLTIAAVG
+1190 GSPLSIAAVG
-1200 GIATFTGITHTVI
+1200 GVATFTGITHTVV
-1213 GTDLVL
+1213 GTDLIL
-1219 TASATGLTAVGSTLF
+1219 TATAVGLTPTSSTLF

-1302 RIGSVL
+1302 RTGSVL

-1335 AIDTN
+1335 AIDAN
-1340 WTKTAVSGG
+1340 WTKSAVSGG

-1358 NDDIYFMQGGTWVND
+1358 NDDIYFMQGGAWVND
-1373 TAHTST
+1373 TGHTST

-1466 SSFADNTSYNTG
+1466 SSFVDNSSYNTG
-1478 GFDYKASCTNVFIDT
+1478 GFNYKTSCTNVFIDT
-1493 DVYVNGR
+1493 DIYVNGK

-1563 KKVEIVGNINN
+1563 KKVEIVGDINN

-1635 DQIINAV
+1635 DQIINSV

-1650 YNVNLDNDFNTG
+1650 YNVNLDNNFNTG

-1673 ILNPTR
+1673 TLNATR

-1837 YTVGAN
+1837 YTVGAS

-1864 SAINALTFLDEITN
+1864 SAINALTFLDVINN

-1895 NSLDPYY
+1895 SNVDPYY
-1902 YDFGLNYSSAANYV
+1902 YDFGLNYSSAVNYV

-1958 NSMRYDASSSFAPYN
+1958 NSMRYDTNPTFAPYN

-2001 SQGTS
+2001 SQGNS
-2006 NRTLIGYAENATN
+2006 NRTLIGYADGATN

-2031 DNSLRIVSYLNTENP
+2031 DNSLRIVSYLNQENP

-2052 GRGLPFDLNDTV
+2052 GRGLPFDLYDTV
-2064 RLGVSIPSNGNY
+2064 RLGVSIPSNGTY

-2101 TIQSIKNQ
+2101 IIQSIKNQ

-2175 HQSKTISKRTYEV
+2175 HENKAISKRTYEV
-2188 RKDIASQTLIIKL
+2188 KKDIAQQTVIVKV

>member
-17 CSFGQVTI
+17 CSFGQIAQFDFPATGSLVVSAKDANVTVTNMALSAGTI
-25 VSDGLNGA
+25 ETNITTGTYFPNEPYIEETGGWTSLTQAGAKNFTFTITAASGYVINITNISFRSYATGAGPSAVGFAIGGTDIYNVNSPDNSLLTVNQSVTGQNGLTSAVIKIQGWLNGSR
-33 TTLFTLT
+33 T
-40 NGSYYSGNSAAGDR
+40 SGGAGAFRLDDVII
-54 PATSPFFFE
+54 S
-63 GTESRGV
+63 GTV
-70 SNAIATLLSNN
+70 TP
-81 IVTTGYTSIN
+81 IVT
-91 MSFKLASFSIG
+91 
-102 STGNGAE
+102 
-109 VSDIVTVEVSPDG
+109 
-122 GTNWYST
+122 
-129 VRVLG
+129 
-134 NNNAY
+134 
-139 WSYTSGTGIASTSY
+139 
-153 DGNATPVDFSPAA
+153 
-166 GGNRTTDGFSTVSV
+166 
-180 TNLPVST
+180 
-187 NLRFR
+187 
-192 ITLLNNSANE
+192 
-202 RWLVDDFIVSGTL
+202 
-215 AGIESIATGNW
+215 GIESIATGNW

-267 TTVELGG
+267 TTVELNG
-274 TLQTGMTY
+274 TLAVGTVGY
-282 TNNGTTTVNGT
+282 TNNGSTVVNGT
-293 FRINAGGFAT
+293 FRMNAGAT
-303 GNSFVYGAAS
+303 VGGNNLEYGPAS
-313 TLIMNHAN
+313 TLTIAHAN
-321 STPYSINGSQA
+321 STVLAVGAGQR
-332 FWPVANPPFNVTVS
+332 FWPTVNPPFNVNVL
-346 ANSPTRL
+346 ANSPTEINT
-353 DMTVGTVAGLLSIS
+353 TVGTVAGTLAIGSN
-367 SELNINLANAL
+367 LNINLANSL
-378 TVNGTLRI
+378 TVNGIFRI
-386 NANGFINTNG
+386 NTGGTVTTNG
-396 PIYGSASTLDY
+396 PIYGSASILRYFTT
-407 RSGGV
+407 GTH
-412 YGRGFEWNASGI
+412 GRGFEWSANGV

-436 VTIPTAGT
+436 VEIQNNTT
-444 VLDYINGAAPG
+444 LDYINGASAG
-455 AVGVKAIA
+455 TVGNKAIA
-463 GNLTISNATA
+463 GNLSIATGS
-473 ALHMNYGGV
+473 LFEMSSGGV
-482 SAGGELIIGG
+482 AAGGSLTVAG
-492 NVLISNG
+492 NVTVAGPAG
-499 TLTLGQSIGDDLKIG
+499 TMNLGSGVNDDLRIG
-514 GNFTVTAPNGIFNG
+514 GNFSVTTTAVFNG
-528 NNRRVYF
+528 NNRKVIF
-535 TSTTALQ
+535 TNNSVVQTIAGPS
-542 DITGT
+542 I
-547 ALTIPYLVYEP
+547 TIPYLVFEP
-558 AAFGIRLNGAGT
+558 ASGNTTVQLITAGT
-570 NVTISAPL
+570 NLTVSAPL

-587 ATDFFN
+587 SGDIFN
-593 INNLNLTI
+593 INNFNLTV

-613 GAFRGSTTS
+613 GTFRGSTTS

-629 GSVGTLTFS
+629 GSVGTLAFS

-650 VNRTAAA
+650 VNRTAGA
-657 IACLMGSD
+657 IACLLGSD

-720 GSFTFPI
+720 GNFIFPI

-740 VNLTAGAL
+740 VNLTAGTG
-748 MTATSYIAV
+748 MTAASYIAV

-816 TVWSAVGTILSANTV
+816 NVWSPIGTILSANTV
-831 TYGGA
+831 TYSGS
-836 TVLPLAT
+836 TILPVLP

-853 SQDINIQQSAT
+853 DREINIQQGAT

-918 NVNISGLSSST
+918 NVNIPGLSSST

-974 LRVVNSE
+974 LRVINSE
-981 PTTISSTV
+981 PTTVSSTV

-1022 MTALT
+1022 MTAFT
-1027 ITQSAG
+1027 ITQAAG

-1084 ALRMTLKCPLGANAA
+1084 ALRMTLKCPLGSGVI

-1105 FTISNANVTFDPTGS
+1105 FTINNANVTFDPTGS
-1120 GKSAFTAQSTA
+1120 GKTTFTQSTL
-1131 NGRLAITVVPTRLV
+1131 NGRLAITVVPTRLI

-1154 VGSPMSN
+1154 VGSSMSN

-1176 FIGTVSLSSTGTMT
+1176 FTGTVSLSSTGTMT
-1190 GSPLTIAAVG
+1190 GTPLTIAAVG
-1200 GIATFTGITHTVI
+1200 GIATFTGITHTVV

-1234 DISTITVL
+1234 DISTVTVL

-1277 FLTDNGYERLYANQ
+1277 FLTDNGYERQNANQ

-1302 RIGSVL
+1302 RTGSVL

-1321 NVTSGTH
+1321 NVTNGTH

-1358 NDDIYFMQGGTWVND
+1358 NDDIYFMQGGIWVND
-1373 TAHTST
+1373 TSHAST

-1427 IAPTGNGFV
+1427 IAPTGDGFV

-1466 SSFADNTSYNTG
+1466 SSFANNTSYNAG
-1478 GFDYKASCTNVFIDT
+1478 GFNYRGSCTNVFIDT
-1493 DVYVNGR
+1493 DIYVNGK

-1530 SSSFVPHPIVD
+1530 SSSFVPHPVVD

-1548 YLNFIAKTRN
+1548 YLNFIAKTKN

-1635 DQIINAV
+1635 NQIINAV

-1650 YNVNLDNDFNTG
+1650 YNVNLDNNFNTG

-1679 NLTVDSNGYVN
+1679 NLTIDSNGYVN

-1695 NSSGTITIQNNGQLI
+1695 NSNGTVTIQNNGQLI

-1722 SGSTFNVIRNY
+1722 SGTTFNVIRNY
-1733 TATDEDYVYW
+1733 SAKDEDYVYW
-1743 SSPTKLFAVN
+1743 SAPTKLFAVN
-1753 NLPTSYRYEWNPI
+1753 NLPTAYRYEWNPI

-1772 TQGNWISPTTPNMTF
+1772 TQGNWVLPTTPNMTF

-1799 NTPTSLPFTFRGQ
+1799 STPTSLPFTFRGQ

-1824 GTYHGDGITTGLD
+1824 GNYHGDGITTGLD

-1895 NSLDPYY
+1895 SSIDPYY
-1902 YDFGLNYSSAANYV
+1902 YDFGLNYSDVDNYV
-1916 VYNRM
+1916 LYNRM

-1958 NSMRYDASSSFAPYN
+1958 NSMRYDTSSSFAPYN
-1973 NSQFYRTTSTANN
+1973 NSQFYRNTSTSNN
-1986 GSEEEKHRLWLDIVS
+1986 VQEEEKHRLWLDIVS
-2001 SQGTS
+2001 PQGKS
-2006 NRTLIGYAENATN
+2006 NRTLIGYAEDATN

-2031 DNSLRIVSYLNTENP
+2031 DNSLRIVSYLNDENP

-2052 GRGLPFDLNDTV
+2052 GRSLPFDMYDTV

-2087 AEDQEIYIEDKLLN
+2087 AENQEIYIEDKLLN

-2109 PYNFS
+2109 PYAFS

-2142 QIVAFSND
+2142 QIVAFSNG
-2150 NLITINSSLEDIS
+2150 NLITINSSLENIS
-2163 EVQIFDVLGRQL
+2163 EVQVFDVLGRQL
-2175 HQSKTISKRTYEV
+2175 YQKASVESQEHSFA
-2188 RKDIASQTLIIKL
+2188 KDIAQQTIIVKV

>member
-1 MKFKKLLLVV
+1 MKFKKILLVV

-17 CSFGQVTI
+17 CSFGQILTFDFVGLAGNEATAVSNSNDANLTTSTI
-25 VSDGLNGA
+25 
-33 TTLFTLT
+33 
-40 NGSYYSGNSAAGDR
+40 
-54 PATSPFFFE
+54 
-63 GTESRGV
+63 SRG
-70 SNAIATLLSNN
+70 AGL
-81 IVTTGYTSIN
+81 TTGTNADRFNATNWALTSIAN
-91 MSFKLASFSIG
+91 AVTGNNYMEFTITPTAGYQFSVSSIVVNWQRS
-102 STGNGAE
+102 STGNTAIALRSSVDGYIANLDAQKAITDNT
-109 VSDIVTVEVSPDG
+109 STQTFTFTFTQANSTSAVTYRIYG
-122 GTNWYST
+122 YSE
-129 VRVLG
+129 
-134 NNNAY
+134 A
-139 WSYTSGTGIASTSY
+139 TSGTGGPEGT
-153 DGNATPVDFSPAA
+153 GNDIIVNGTVTPA
-166 GGNRTTDGFSTVSV
+166 
-180 TNLPVST
+180 
-187 NLRFR
+187 
-192 ITLLNNSANE
+192 IT
-202 RWLVDDFIVSGTL
+202 
-215 AGIESIATGNW
+215 GIESIATGNW

-241 ESAIIKSGHTVTM
+241 ESAIIKATHTVTM

-267 TTVELGG
+267 TTVELNG
-274 TLQTGMTY
+274 TLAVGTVGY
-282 TNNGTTTVNGT
+282 TNNGSTVVNGT
-293 FRINAGGFAT
+293 FRMNAGAT
-303 GNSFVYGAAS
+303 VGGNNLEYGPAS
-313 TLIMNHAN
+313 TLTIAHAN
-321 STPYSINGSQA
+321 STVLAVGAGQR
-332 FWPVANPPFNVTVS
+332 FWPTVNPPFNVNVL
-346 ANSPTRL
+346 ANSPTEINT
-353 DMTVGTVAGLLSIS
+353 TVGTVAGTLAIGSN
-367 SELNINLANAL
+367 LNINLANSL
-378 TVNGTLRI
+378 TVNGIFRI
-386 NANGFINTNG
+386 NTGGTVTTNG
-396 PIYGSASTLDY
+396 PIYGSASILRYFTA
-407 RSGGV
+407 GTH
-412 YGRGFEWNASGI
+412 GRGFEWSANGV

-436 VTIPTAGT
+436 VEIQNNTT
-444 VLDYINGAAPG
+444 LDYINGASAG
-455 AVGVKAIA
+455 TVGNKAIA
-463 GNLTISNATA
+463 GNLSIATGS
-473 ALHMNYGGV
+473 LFEMSSGGV
-482 SAGGELIIGG
+482 AAGGSLTVAG
-492 NVLISNG
+492 NVTVAGPAG
-499 TLTLGQSIGDDLKIG
+499 TMNLGSGVNDDLRIG
-514 GNFTVTAPNGIFNG
+514 GNFSVTTTAVFNG
-528 NNRRVYF
+528 NNRKVIF
-535 TSTTALQ
+535 TNNSVVQTIAGPS
-542 DITGT
+542 I
-547 ALTIPYLVYEP
+547 TIPYLVFEP
-558 AAFGIRLNGAGT
+558 ASGNTTVQLITAGT
-570 NVTISAPL
+570 NLTVSAPL

-587 ATDFFN
+587 SGDIFN
-593 INNLNLTI
+593 INNLTI

-613 GAFRGSTTS
+613 GTFRGSATS

-629 GSVGTLTFS
+629 GSIGTLTFS

-650 VNRTAAA
+650 VNRTAGA
-657 IACLMGSD
+657 IACLLGSD

-720 GSFTFPI
+720 GNFIFPI

-740 VNLTAGAL
+740 VNLTAGAG
-748 MTATSYIAV
+748 MTAASYIAV

-782 VGTINTPTY
+782 VGTINTPIY
-791 TFNGTYLPADI
+791 TFNGTYLTADI

-816 TVWSAVGTILSANTV
+816 NVWSPIGTILSANTV
-831 TYGGA
+831 TYSGS
-836 TVLPLAT
+836 TILPVLP

-853 SQDINIQQSAT
+853 DREINIQQGAT

-918 NVNISGLSSST
+918 NVNIPGLSSST

-1027 ITQSAG
+1027 ISQNINDA
-1033 DQIGNWDETIE
+1033 IGNWNETIE

-1084 ALRMTLKCPLGANAA
+1084 ALRMTLKCPLGSGAI

-1105 FTISNANVTFDPTGS
+1105 FTINNANVTFDPTGS
-1120 GKSAFTAQSTA
+1120 GKTTFTQSTL

-1154 VGSPMSN
+1154 VGSSMSN

-1176 FIGTVSLSSTGTMT
+1176 FTGTVSLSSTGTMT
-1190 GSPLTIAAVG
+1190 GTPLTIAAVG
-1200 GIATFTGITHTVI
+1200 GIATFTGITHTVV

-1234 DISTITVL
+1234 DISTVTVL

-1277 FLTDNGYERLYANQ
+1277 FLTDNGYERQNANQ

-1302 RIGSVL
+1302 RTGSVL

-1321 NVTSGTH
+1321 NVTNGTH

-1340 WTKTAVSGG
+1340 WTKTAVTGG
-1349 GVGGFNLNN
+1349 GGFNLNN
-1358 NDDIYFMQGGTWVND
+1358 NDDIYFMQGGIWVND
-1373 TAHTST
+1373 TSHAST

-1427 IAPTGNGFV
+1427 IAPTGDGFV

-1466 SSFADNTSYNTG
+1466 SSFANNTSYNAG
-1478 GFDYKASCTNVFIDT
+1478 GFNYRGSCTNVFIDT
-1493 DVYVNGR
+1493 DIYVNGK

-1574 KLEVHGDLLIS
+1574 KLEVLGDLLIS

-1635 DQIINAV
+1635 NQIINAV

-1650 YNVNLDNDFNTG
+1650 YNVNLDNNFNTG

-1673 ILNPTR
+1673 TLNPTR
-1679 NLTVDSNGYVN
+1679 NLTIDSNGYVN

-1695 NSSGTITIQNNGQLI
+1695 NSNGTVTIQNNGQLI

-1722 SGSTFNVIRNY
+1722 SGTTFNVIRNY
-1733 TATDEDYVYW
+1733 SAKDEDYVYW
-1743 SSPTKLFAVN
+1743 SAPTKLFAVN
-1753 NLPTSYRYEWNPI
+1753 NLPTAYRYEWNPI

-1772 TQGNWISPTTPNMTF
+1772 TQGNWVLPTTPNMTF

-1799 NTPTSLPFTFRGQ
+1799 STPTSLPFTFRGQ

-1824 GTYHGDGITTGLD
+1824 GNYHGDGITTGLD

-1895 NSLDPYY
+1895 SSIDPYY
-1902 YDFGLNYSSAANYV
+1902 YDFGLNYSDVDNYV
-1916 VYNRM
+1916 LYNRM

-1958 NSMRYDASSSFAPYN
+1958 NSMRYDTSSSFAPYN
-1973 NSQFYRTTSTANN
+1973 NSQFYRNTSTSNN
-1986 GSEEEKHRLWLDIVS
+1986 VQEEEKHRLWLDIVS
-2001 SQGTS
+2001 PQGKS
-2006 NRTLIGYAENATN
+2006 NRTLIGYAEDATN

-2031 DNSLRIVSYLNTENP
+2031 DNSLRIVSYLNDENP

-2052 GRGLPFDLNDTV
+2052 GRSLPFDMYDTV

-2087 AEDQEIYIEDKLLN
+2087 AENQEIYIEDKLLN

-2109 PYNFS
+2109 PYAFS

-2142 QIVAFSND
+2142 QIVAFSNG
-2150 NLITINSSLEDIS
+2150 NLITINSSLENIS
-2163 EVQIFDVLGRQL
+2163 EVQVFDVLGRQL
-2175 HQSKTISKRTYEV
+2175 YQKASVESQEHSFA
-2188 RKDIASQTLIIKL
+2188 KDIAQQTIIVKV

>member
-17 CSFGQVTI
+17 CSFGQIAQFDFPATGSLVVSAKDANVTVTNMALSAGTI
-25 VSDGLNGA
+25 ETNITTGTYFPNEPYIEETAGWNSPTQAATKNFTFTITAASGYVINITNISFRSYASGAGPSAVGFAIGGTDIYSVNSPDSSLLTVNQSVTGQNGLTSAVIKIQGWLNGSRTSA
-33 TTLFTLT
+33 
-40 NGSYYSGNSAAGDR
+40 GSGAFRLDDVIISGTVT
-54 PATSPFFFE
+54 P
-63 GTESRGV
+63 
-70 SNAIATLLSNN
+70 
-81 IVTTGYTSIN
+81 IVT
-91 MSFKLASFSIG
+91 
-102 STGNGAE
+102 
-109 VSDIVTVEVSPDG
+109 
-122 GTNWYST
+122 
-129 VRVLG
+129 
-134 NNNAY
+134 
-139 WSYTSGTGIASTSY
+139 
-153 DGNATPVDFSPAA
+153 
-166 GGNRTTDGFSTVSV
+166 
-180 TNLPVST
+180 
-187 NLRFR
+187 
-192 ITLLNNSANE
+192 
-202 RWLVDDFIVSGTL
+202 
-215 AGIESIATGNW
+215 GIESIATGNW

-241 ESAIIKSGHTVTM
+241 ESAIIKAGHTVTM
-254 DNATYATRDASTT
+254 DNATYTTRDASTS
-267 TTVELGG
+267 TTVELNGI
-274 TLQTGMTY
+274 LQTGMTY

-353 DMTVGTVAGLLSIS
+353 DMTVGAVAGLLSIS

-424 GTIGVTPGYPNN
+424 GTIGITPGYPNN

-444 VLDYINGAAPG
+444 VLDYINGAASG

-482 SAGGELIIGG
+482 SAGGELIVGG
-492 NVLISNG
+492 NVLVSNG

-514 GNFTVTAPNGIFNG
+514 GNFTVATTAVFNG

-558 AAFGIRLNGAGT
+558 AAFGIRLNGTGT
-570 NVTISAPL
+570 NLTVSAPL

-587 ATDFFN
+587 ATDFFD
-593 INNLNLTI
+593 INSRTLSI
-601 GTTGVANTITGG
+601 GTSGVANTVNAGN
-613 GAFRGSTTS
+613 FRGSTTS

-629 GSVGTLTFS
+629 GSIGTLTFS
-638 GTAAQQTLGTFT
+638 GTAAQQALGTFT
-650 VNRTAAA
+650 VNRTAGA
-657 IACLMGSD
+657 IACLLGSD

-674 TAGIVDVDNRTMTIN
+674 TDGIVDVDNRTMTIN
-689 NATTVSGAGTNSYI
+689 NSTTVSGAGTNSFI
-703 IADNAFGGVLRR
+703 IVDNAFGGILRR
-715 QYSVT
+715 QYSAL

-727 GDKTGTMEYSPAS
+727 GDKTGTMEYSPVT
-740 VNLTAGAL
+740 VNLTAGTG
-748 MTATSYIAV
+748 MTAASYILV

-816 TVWSAVGTILSANTV
+816 TVWSPVGTILSANTV
-831 TYGGA
+831 TYGGS
-836 TVLPLAT
+836 TILPVLT

-853 SQDINIQQSAT
+853 DREINIQQGAT
-864 NYLTGSTYTFAN
+864 NYLAGSTYTFAN

-881 FVDVTFTIQ
+881 FIDVTFTIQ

-937 TAGTFTGSISIV
+937 TAGPFTGSISIV

-959 INFTGNGTGS
+959 INFTGNGTG
-969 NASDI
+969 NASSDI
-974 LRVVNSE
+974 LNITASE
-981 PTTISSTV
+981 SVSFSSTTNGLISTIS
-989 IGTISTVTDGLEV
+989 DGIEV
-1002 WRFNLRDGGATTD
+1002 WRFNLRDGGATAD
-1015 ADALPTT
+1015 ADVLPTT

-1027 ITQSAG
+1027 ITQATG
-1033 DQIGNWDETIE
+1033 NQIGNWNESIE
-1044 NIVLVNLNTNTIIAN
+1044 DIVLVNLASNSIVAH

-1069 TGLNV
+1069 NGISV
-1074 VALDGTSVPL
+1074 VAADNSSVL
-1084 ALRMTLKCPLGANAA
+1084 LGLRLTLKCPLGTGAN

-1105 FTISNANVTFDPTGS
+1105 FTITNANVTFDPTGS
-1120 GKSAFTAQSTA
+1120 GKATFTRTSANSR
-1131 NGRLAITVVPTRLV
+1131 NVINVVATQLT

-1161 VVVSAVDACGNPDTG
+1161 VVLTAVDACGNRDTG
-1176 FIGTVSLSSTGTMT
+1176 FTGTVSLTSTGTMT

-1200 GIATFTGITHTVI
+1200 GVATFTGITHTVV

-1219 TASATGLTAVGSTLF
+1219 TASAVGLTAVGSTLF

-1277 FLTDNGYERLYANQ
+1277 FLTDNGYERQNANQ

-1302 RIGSVL
+1302 RTGSVL

-1335 AIDTN
+1335 TIDAN
-1340 WTKTAVSGG
+1340 WTKSAVSGG

-1358 NDDIYFMQGGTWVND
+1358 NDDIYFMQGGTWVNN

-1379 YSGNVLYGWTESGWQ
+1379 YNGNVLYGWTESGWQ

-1427 IAPTGNGFV
+1427 IAPTGDGFV

-1466 SSFADNTSYNTG
+1466 SSFANNTSYNAG
-1478 GFDYKASCTNVFIDT
+1478 GFNYRGSCTNVFIDT
-1493 DVYVNGR
+1493 DIYVNGK

-1611 NWTNNKDND
+1611 NWTNNKNND

-1635 DQIINAV
+1635 NQIINAV

-1650 YNVNLDNDFNTG
+1650 YNVNLDNNFNTG

-1679 NLTVDSNGYVN
+1679 NLTIDSNGYVN

-1837 YTVGAN
+1837 YTVGAS

-1895 NSLDPYY
+1895 SSIDPYY
-1902 YDFGLNYSSAANYV
+1902 YDFGLNYSDADNYV
-1916 VYNRM
+1916 LYNKM

-1958 NSMRYDASSSFAPYN
+1958 NSMRYDTTSSFSPYN
-1973 NSQFYRTTSTANN
+1973 NSQFYRNTSTSNN
-1986 GSEEEKHRLWLDIVS
+1986 VQEEEKHRLWLDIVS
-2001 SQGTS
+2001 SQGKS
-2006 NRTLIGYAENATN
+2006 NRTLIGYAEDATN

-2031 DNSLRIVSYLNTENP
+2031 DNSLRIVSYLNDENP

-2052 GRGLPFDLNDTV
+2052 GRSLPFDIYDAV

-2163 EVQIFDVLGRQL
+2163 EVQIFDVLGRQI
-2175 HQSKTISKRTYEV
+2175 HENKAISKKTYEV
-2188 RKDIASQTLIIKL
+2188 KKDIAQQTIIVKV

>member
-17 CSFGQVTI
+17 CSFGQIAQFDFPATGSLVVSAKDANVTVTNMALSAGTI
-25 VSDGLNGA
+25 ETNITTGTYFPNEPYIEETAGWNSPTQAAAKNFTFTITAASGYVINITNISFRSYASVAGPSAVGFAIGGTDVYSVNSPDSSLLTVNQAVTGQNGLTSAVIKIQGWLNGSRTSA
-33 TTLFTLT
+33 GTGAFRLDDVII
-40 NGSYYSGNSAAGDR
+40 SGTVT
-54 PATSPFFFE
+54 P
-63 GTESRGV
+63 
-70 SNAIATLLSNN
+70 
-81 IVTTGYTSIN
+81 IVT
-91 MSFKLASFSIG
+91 
-102 STGNGAE
+102 
-109 VSDIVTVEVSPDG
+109 
-122 GTNWYST
+122 
-129 VRVLG
+129 
-134 NNNAY
+134 
-139 WSYTSGTGIASTSY
+139 
-153 DGNATPVDFSPAA
+153 
-166 GGNRTTDGFSTVSV
+166 
-180 TNLPVST
+180 
-187 NLRFR
+187 
-192 ITLLNNSANE
+192 
-202 RWLVDDFIVSGTL
+202 
-215 AGIESIATGNW
+215 GIESRVTGNW
-226 SNPATWTGGNVPDSN
+226 SDPATWTGGNVPDSN
-241 ESAIIKSGHTVTM
+241 ESAIIKAGHTVTM

-274 TLQTGMTY
+274 ILQTGMTY
-282 TNNGTTTVNGT
+282 TNNGTTTINGT

-353 DMTVGTVAGLLSIS
+353 DMTVGAVAGLLSIS

-412 YGRGFEWNASGI
+412 YGRGFEWNANGI

-482 SAGGELIIGG
+482 SAGGELIVGG
-492 NVLISNG
+492 NVLVSNG

-558 AAFGIRLNGAGT
+558 AAFGIRLNGTGT
-570 NVTISAPL
+570 NLTVSAPL
-578 GGNAITFNS
+578 GGNAITFNG
-587 ATDFFN
+587 ATDFFD
-593 INNLNLTI
+593 INSRTLSI
-601 GTTGVANTITGG
+601 GTSGVANTVNAGT
-613 GAFRGSTTS
+613 FRGSATS
-622 NLTLLGT
+622 SLTLLGT
-629 GSVGTLTFS
+629 GSLGTLTFS

-650 VNRTAAA
+650 VNRTAGA
-657 IACLMGSD
+657 IACLLGSD

-689 NATTVSGAGTNSYI
+689 NATTVSGAGTNSFI

-715 QYSVT
+715 QYTAV

-740 VNLTAGAL
+740 VNLTAGTG
-748 MTATSYIAV
+748 MTTASYIVV

-802 NGTETSSFSQFWNG
+802 NGTEASSFSQFWNG
-816 TVWSAVGTILSANTV
+816 TVWSPIGTILSTNTV
-831 TYGGA
+831 TYGGS
-836 TVLPLAT
+836 TILPVLP

-853 SQDINIQQSAT
+853 DREINIQQGAT
-864 NYLTGSTYTFAN
+864 NYLAGSTYTFAN

-881 FVDVTFTIQ
+881 FIDVTFTIQ
-890 NLGNASLTVF
+890 NLGNTSLTVF

-937 TAGTFTGSISIV
+937 TAGPFTGSISIV

-969 NASDI
+969 ASSDI
-974 LRVVNSE
+974 LNITASE
-981 PTTISSTV
+981 SVSFSSTTNGLISTIS
-989 IGTISTVTDGLEV
+989 DGIEV
-1002 WRFNLRDGGATTD
+1002 WRFNLRDGGATAD
-1015 ADALPTT
+1015 ADVLPTT

-1027 ITQSAG
+1027 ISQNINDA
-1033 DQIGNWDETIE
+1033 IGNWNESIE
-1044 NIVLVNLNTNTIIAN
+1044 DIVLVNLNTNTIIAN

-1084 ALRMTLKCPLGANAA
+1084 ALRITLKCPLGSGAI

-1105 FTISNANVTFDPTGS
+1105 FTISSANVTFDPTGS
-1120 GKSAFTAQSTA
+1120 GKATFTRTSA
-1131 NGRLAITVVPTRLV
+1131 NNRNVITVVATQLT

-1154 VGSPMSN
+1154 VGSPMGN
-1161 VVVSAVDACGNPDTG
+1161 VVVTAVDACGNRDTG
-1176 FIGTVSLSSTGTMT
+1176 FTGTVSLTSTGTMT

-1200 GIATFTGITHTVI
+1200 GVATFTGITHTVV

-1219 TASATGLTAVGSTLF
+1219 TASAVGLTAVGSTLF
-1234 DISTITVL
+1234 DISTVTVL
-1242 NPGDLAVLAVNT
+1242 NPGDLAVLAVNI

-1277 FLTDNGYERLYANQ
+1277 FLTDNGYERQNANQ

-1302 RIGSVL
+1302 RTGSVL

-1321 NVTSGTH
+1321 NVTNGTH

-1335 AIDTN
+1335 AIDAN

-1358 NDDIYFMQGGTWVND
+1358 NDDIYFMQGGAWVND
-1373 TAHTST
+1373 TGHTST

-1427 IAPTGNGFV
+1427 IAPTGDGFV

-1466 SSFADNTSYNTG
+1466 SSFANNTSYNAG
-1478 GFDYKASCTNVFIDT
+1478 GFNYRGSCTNVFIDT
-1493 DVYVNGR
+1493 DIYVNGK

-1611 NWTNNKDND
+1611 NWTNNKNND

-1635 DQIINAV
+1635 NQIINAV

-1650 YNVNLDNDFNTG
+1650 YNVNLDNNFNTG

-1679 NLTVDSNGYVN
+1679 NLTIDSNGYVN

-1695 NSSGTITIQNNGQLI
+1695 NSNGTVTIQNNGQLI

-1722 SGSTFNVIRNY
+1722 SGTTFNVIRNY
-1733 TATDEDYVYW
+1733 SAKDEDYVYW
-1743 SSPTKLFAVN
+1743 SAPTKLFAVN
-1753 NLPTSYRYEWNPI
+1753 NLPTAYRYEWNPI

-1772 TQGNWISPTTPNMTF
+1772 TQGNWVLPTTPNMTF

-1799 NTPTSLPFTFRGQ
+1799 SIPTSLPFTFRGQ

-1895 NSLDPYY
+1895 SSIDPYY
-1902 YDFGLNYSSAANYV
+1902 YDFGLNYSDVDNYV
-1916 VYNRM
+1916 LYNKM

-1958 NSMRYDASSSFAPYN
+1958 NSMRYDTSSSFAPYN
-1973 NSQFYRTTSTANN
+1973 NSQFYRNTSTSNN
-1986 GSEEEKHRLWLDIVS
+1986 VQEEEKHRLWLDIVS
-2001 SQGTS
+2001 SQGKS

-2031 DNSLRIVSYLNTENP
+2031 DNSLRIVSYLNVENP

-2052 GRGLPFDLNDTV
+2052 GRGLPFDIYDTV

-2087 AEDQEIYIEDKLLN
+2087 AENQEIYIEDKLLN

-2109 PYNFS
+2109 PYAFS

-2142 QIVAFSND
+2142 QIVAFSNG

-2175 HQSKTISKRTYEV
+2175 HENKIISKRTYEV
-2188 RKDIASQTLIIKL
+2188 KKDIAQQTIIVKV

>member
-17 CSFGQVTI
+17 CSFGQILTFEFSALAGNEATAVSNSNDANLTTSTISRGAGLTANANGGRFNATDWALTSIANAVTGNDYMQFTITPTAGYQFSVSSI
-25 VSDGLNGA
+25 VVNWQRS
-33 TTLFTLT
+33 
-40 NGSYYSGNSAAGDR
+40 SSGN
-54 PATSPFFFE
+54 T
-63 GTESRGV
+63 
-70 SNAIATLLSNN
+70 AIALRSSVDGYAANLDTEKA
-81 IVTTGYTSIN
+81 IVDNTITQTITFTFAQAN
-91 MSFKLASFSIG
+91 
-102 STGNGAE
+102 
-109 VSDIVTVEVSPDG
+109 
-122 GTNWYST
+122 
-129 VRVLG
+129 
-134 NNNAY
+134 
-139 WSYTSGTGIASTSY
+139 STSAVTY
-153 DGNATPVDFSPAA
+153 RIYGYSEATGGSGGPGDFPAGNDIIVNGTVTPA
-166 GGNRTTDGFSTVSV
+166 
-180 TNLPVST
+180 
-187 NLRFR
+187 
-192 ITLLNNSANE
+192 IT
-202 RWLVDDFIVSGTL
+202 
-215 AGIESIATGNW
+215 GIESIDTGNW

-241 ESAIIKSGHTVTM
+241 ESAIIRAGHTVTM

-267 TTVELGG
+267 TTVELNG
-274 TLQTGMTY
+274 TLAVGTVGY
-282 TNNGTTTVNGT
+282 TNNGSTVVNGTFRMNAGATVGGNNLEYGPASTLTIAHANSTVLAVGAGQRFWPTVNPPFNVNVLANSPTEINTTVGTVAGTLAIGSNLNINLANSLTVNGI
-293 FRINAGGFAT
+293 FRINAGGT
-303 GNSFVYGAAS
+303 
-313 TLIMNHAN
+313 
-321 STPYSINGSQA
+321 
-332 FWPVANPPFNVTVS
+332 VT
-346 ANSPTRL
+346 
-353 DMTVGTVAGLLSIS
+353 
-367 SELNINLANAL
+367 
-378 TVNGTLRI
+378 
-386 NANGFINTNG
+386 TNG
-396 PIYGSASTLDY
+396 PIYGSASILRYFTA
-407 RSGGV
+407 GTH
-412 YGRGFEWNASGI
+412 GRGFEWSANGV

-436 VTIPTAGT
+436 VEIQNNTT
-444 VLDYINGAAPG
+444 LDYINGASAG
-455 AVGVKAIA
+455 TVGNKAIA
-463 GNLTISNATA
+463 SNLSIATGS
-473 ALHMNYGGV
+473 LFEMSSGGV
-482 SAGGELIIGG
+482 AAGGSLTVAG
-492 NVLISNG
+492 NVTVAGPAG
-499 TLTLGQSIGDDLKIG
+499 TMNLGSGVNDDLRIG
-514 GNFTVTAPNGIFNG
+514 GNFSVTTTAVFNG
-528 NNRRVYF
+528 NNRKVIF
-535 TSTTALQ
+535 TNNSVVQTIAGPS
-542 DITGT
+542 I
-547 ALTIPYLVYEP
+547 TIPYLVFEP
-558 AAFGIRLNGAGT
+558 ASGNTTVQLITAGT
-570 NVTISAPL
+570 NLTVSAPL
-578 GGNAITFNS
+578 GGNAITFYS
-587 ATDFFN
+587 SGDIFN

-613 GAFRGSTTS
+613 GTFRGSTTS

-629 GSVGTLTFS
+629 GSVGTLAFS

-650 VNRTAAA
+650 VNRTASA
-657 IACLMGSD
+657 IACLLGSD

-720 GSFTFPI
+720 GTFIFPI

-740 VNLTAGAL
+740 VNLTAGTG
-748 MTATSYIAV
+748 MTAASYIAV

-816 TVWSAVGTILSANTV
+816 TVWSPVGTILSANTA
-831 TYGGA
+831 TYGGS
-836 TVLPLAT
+836 TILPLAT

-853 SQDINIQQSAT
+853 SQDINIQQGAT

-918 NVNISGLSSST
+918 NVNILGLSSST

-937 TAGTFTGSISIV
+937 TAGPFTGSISIV

-1027 ITQSAG
+1027 ISQNINDA
-1033 DQIGNWDETIE
+1033 IGNWNESIE
-1044 NIVLVNLNTNTIIAN
+1044 DIVLVNLNTNTIIAN

-1105 FTISNANVTFDPTGS
+1105 FTINNANVTFDPTGS
-1120 GKSAFTAQSTA
+1120 GKTTFTQSTL
-1131 NGRLAITVVPTRLV
+1131 NGRLAITVVPTRLI

-1154 VGSPMSN
+1154 VGSSMSN

-1176 FIGTVSLSSTGTMT
+1176 FTGTVSLSSTGTMT
-1190 GSPLTIAAVG
+1190 GTPLTIAAVG
-1200 GIATFTGITHTVI
+1200 GIATFTGITHTVV

-1219 TASATGLTAVGSTLF
+1219 TASAVGLTAVGSTLF
-1234 DISTITVL
+1234 DISTVTVL

-1277 FLTDNGYERLYANQ
+1277 FLTDNGYERRNANQ

-1302 RIGSVL
+1302 RTGSVL

-1321 NVTSGTH
+1321 NVTNGTH

-1373 TAHTST
+1373 TSHAST

-1394 TTVGL
+1394 TTVG
-1399 GLCNGTSGDP
+1399 TTVTGD
-1409 DNCTAW
+1409 TAW
-1415 STLYPGMECFST
+1415 STLYPGMECFNT
-1427 IAPTGNGFV
+1427 TAPTGDGFV

-1466 SSFADNTSYNTG
+1466 SSFANNTSYNAG
-1478 GFDYKASCTNVFIDT
+1478 GFNYRGSCTNVFIDT
-1493 DVYVNGR
+1493 DIYVNGK

-1530 SSSFVPHPIVD
+1530 SSSFVPHPVVD

-1548 YLNFIAKTRN
+1548 YLNFIAKTKN

-1635 DQIINAV
+1635 NQIINAV

-1650 YNVNLDNDFNTG
+1650 YNVNLDNNFNTG

-1679 NLTVDSNGYVN
+1679 NLTIDSNGYVN

-1695 NSSGTITIQNNGQLI
+1695 NSNGTVTIQNNGQLI

-1722 SGSTFNVIRNY
+1722 SGTTFNVIRNY
-1733 TATDEDYVYW
+1733 SAKDEDYVYW
-1743 SSPTKLFAVN
+1743 SAPTKLFAVN
-1753 NLPTSYRYEWNPI
+1753 NLPTAYRYEWNPI

-1772 TQGNWISPTTPNMTF
+1772 TQGNWVLPTTPNMTF

-1799 NTPTSLPFTFRGQ
+1799 STPTSLPFTFRGQ

-1895 NSLDPYY
+1895 SSIDPYY
-1902 YDFGLNYSSAANYV
+1902 YDFGLNYSDVDNYV
-1916 VYNRM
+1916 LYNRM

-1958 NSMRYDASSSFAPYN
+1958 NSMRYDTSSSFAPYN
-1973 NSQFYRTTSTANN
+1973 NSQFYRNTSTSNN
-1986 GSEEEKHRLWLDIVS
+1986 VQEEEKHRLWLDIVS
-2001 SQGTS
+2001 SQGKS
-2006 NRTLIGYAENATN
+2006 NRTLIGYAEDATN

-2031 DNSLRIVSYLNTENP
+2031 DNSLRIVSYLNDENP

-2052 GRGLPFDLNDTV
+2052 GRSLPFDMYDTV

-2087 AEDQEIYIEDKLLN
+2087 AENQEIYIEDKLLN

-2109 PYNFS
+2109 PYAFS

-2142 QIVAFSND
+2142 QIVAFSNG
-2150 NLITINSSLEDIS
+2150 NLITINSSLENIS
-2163 EVQIFDVLGRQL
+2163 EVQVFDVLGRQL
-2175 HQSKTISKRTYEV
+2175 YQKASVESQEHSFA
-2188 RKDIASQTLIIKL
+2188 KDIAQQTIIVKV

>member
-17 CSFGQVTI
+17 CSFGQILTFDFAGLAGNEATAVSNSNDANLTTSTI
-25 VSDGLNGA
+25 SRGAGLTASTNADRFNATDWA
-33 TTLFTLT
+33 TT
-40 NGSYYSGNSAAGDR
+40 SIA
-54 PATSPFFFE
+54 
-63 GTESRGV
+63 
-70 SNAIATLLSNN
+70 NA
-81 IVTTGYTSIN
+81 V
-91 MSFKLASFSIG
+91 
-102 STGNGAE
+102 TGNDYMEFTITPTVGYQFS
-109 VSDIVTVEVSPDG
+109 VSSIVVI
-122 GTNWYST
+122 WQ
-129 VRVLG
+129 R
-134 NNNAY
+134 
-139 WSYTSGTGIASTSY
+139 SGTGNTAIALRNSVDGYAANLDTQKAITDNTSSQTFTFTFTQANSTSAVTY
-153 DGNATPVDFSPAA
+153 RIYGYAEAA
-166 GGNRTTDGFSTVSV
+166 GGTGGPEGTGNDIIVNGTV
-180 TNLPVST
+180 TPA
-187 NLRFR
+187 
-192 ITLLNNSANE
+192 IT
-202 RWLVDDFIVSGTL
+202 
-215 AGIESIATGNW
+215 GIESIATGNW

-241 ESAIIKSGHTVTM
+241 ESAIIKAGHTVTM

-332 FWPVANPPFNVTVS
+332 FWPVANPPFNVTVT

-353 DMTVGTVAGLLSIS
+353 DMTVGAVAGLLSIS

-482 SAGGELIIGG
+482 SAGGELIVGG
-492 NVLISNG
+492 NVLVSNG
-499 TLTLGQSIGDDLKIG
+499 TLTLGQSIGDDIKIG
-514 GNFTVTAPNGIFNG
+514 GNFTVATTAVFNG

-535 TSTTALQ
+535 TSTTVLQ

-613 GAFRGSTTS
+613 GTFRGSATS
-622 NLTLLGT
+622 SLTLLGT

-650 VNRTAAA
+650 VNRTAGA
-657 IACLMGSD
+657 IACLLGSD

-689 NATTVSGAGTNSYI
+689 NATTVSGAGTNSFI
-703 IADNAFGGVLRR
+703 IADNAFGGILRR
-715 QYSVT
+715 QYSAV

-740 VNLTAGAL
+740 VNLTAGAG
-748 MTATSYIAV
+748 MTTTSYIAV

-791 TFNGTYLPADI
+791 TFNGTYLLADI
-802 NGTETSSFSQFWNG
+802 NGSETSSFSQFWNG
-816 TVWSAVGTILSANTV
+816 TVWSPIGTILSANTV

-836 TVLPLAT
+836 TVLPLST

-853 SQDINIQQSAT
+853 DREINIQQGAT

-881 FVDVTFTIQ
+881 FIDVTFTIQ
-890 NLGNASLTVF
+890 NLGNSSLTVF

-918 NVNISGLSSST
+918 NVNIPGLSSST

-937 TAGTFTGSISIV
+937 TAGPFTGSISIV

-969 NASDI
+969 ASSDI
-974 LRVVNSE
+974 LNITASE
-981 PTTISSTV
+981 SVSFSSTTNGLISTIS
-989 IGTISTVTDGLEV
+989 DGIEV
-1002 WRFNLRDGGATTD
+1002 WRFNLRDGGATAD
-1015 ADALPTT
+1015 ADVLPTT

-1027 ITQSAG
+1027 ISQNINDA
-1033 DQIGNWDETIE
+1033 IGNWNESIE
-1044 NIVLVNLNTNTIIAN
+1044 DIVLVNLNTNTIIAN

-1069 TGLNV
+1069 NGISV
-1074 VALDGTSVPL
+1074 VAADNSSVL
-1084 ALRMTLKCPLGANAA
+1084 LGLRLTLKCPLGTGAN

-1105 FTISNANVTFDPTGS
+1105 FTISSANVTFDPTGS
-1120 GKSAFTAQSTA
+1120 GKATFTRTSA
-1131 NGRLAITVVPTRLV
+1131 NNRNVITVVATQLT

-1161 VVVSAVDACGNPDTG
+1161 VVVTAVDACGNRDTG
-1176 FIGTVSLSSTGTMT
+1176 FTGTVSLTSTGTMT
-1190 GSPLTIAAVG
+1190 GSPLSIAAVG
-1200 GIATFTGITHTVI
+1200 GVATFTGITHTVV

-1219 TASATGLTAVGSTLF
+1219 TATAVGLTPTSSTLF

-1242 NPGDLAVLAVNT
+1242 NPGDLAVLAVNYNYD
-1254 SITSGTDQIVFVCF
+1254 GTGFDQIAFVCF

-1277 FLTDNGYERLYANQ
+1277 FLTDNGYERSFASV
-1291 WGGTEGVITIT
+1291 WGGTEGVLTIT
-1302 RIGSVL
+1302 RTGSIL
-1308 PKGTIITIETTTP
+1308 PKGTIIVIETLNAGGVTTSSQF
-1321 NVTSGTH
+1321 N
-1328 YDVYTCG
+1328 VYTCG
-1335 AIDTN
+1335 SIDAN
-1340 WTKTAVSGG
+1340 WTKSAISGV
-1349 GVGGFNLNN
+1349 GVGGFAINSD
-1358 NDDIYFMQGGTWVND
+1358 DDIYFMQGGVWNND
-1373 TAHTST
+1373 TAHNST
-1379 YSGNVLYGWTESGWQ
+1379 YTGNVLYGWTESGWQ
-1394 TTVGL
+1394 TTPGD
-1399 GLCNGTSGDP
+1399 GLCVPSGSGSDG
-1409 DNCTAW
+1409 CTRW
-1415 STLYPGMECFST
+1415 STLFPGMECFNT
-1427 IAPTGNGFV
+1427 VAPAGSGRV
-1436 KFNDPDAVDFSSTNR
+1436 KFDDPDTIDFTSVTR
-1451 GKFDWIALINDQTNW
+1451 GKFDWIALINNQTNW
-1466 SSFADNTSYNTG
+1466 DSYGSIAAYNSG
-1478 GFDYKASCTNVFIDT
+1478 GFDYKGSCTNVFIDN

-1635 DQIINAV
+1635 DQIINSV

-1650 YNVNLDNDFNTG
+1650 YNVNLDNNFNTG

-1673 ILNPTR
+1673 TLNATR

-1743 SSPTKLFAVN
+1743 SSPTKLFSVN

-1824 GTYHGDGITTGLD
+1824 GTYHGDGITTGLN
-1837 YTVGAN
+1837 YTVGAS

-1864 SAINALTFLDEITN
+1864 SAINALTFLDETTN

-1895 NSLDPYY
+1895 NSIDPYY
-1902 YDFGLNYSSAANYV
+1902 YDFGLNYSSAVNYV

-1958 NSMRYDASSSFAPYN
+1958 NSMRYDTNPSFAPYN

-2001 SQGTS
+2001 SQGNS
-2006 NRTLIGYAENATN
+2006 NRTLIGYADGATN

-2031 DNSLRIVSYLNTENP
+2031 DNSLRIVSYLNQENP

-2052 GRGLPFDLNDTV
+2052 GRGLPFDLYDTV
-2064 RLGVSIPSNGNY
+2064 RLGVSIPSNGTY

-2101 TIQSIKNQ
+2101 IIQSIKNQ

-2175 HQSKTISKRTYEV
+2175 HENKAISKRTYEV
-2188 RKDIASQTLIIKL
+2188 KKDIAQQTVIVKV

>member
-25 VSDGLNGA
+25 VSDGLNGT
-33 TTLFTLT
+33 TTLFTFT

-70 SNAIATLLSNN
+70 SNAAATLLSNN

-91 MSFKLASFSIG
+91 MTFKLASFSIG
-102 STGNGAE
+102 SGNGADAG
-109 VSDIVTVEVSPDG
+109 DIVTVEVSPDG

-192 ITLLNNSANE
+192 ITLLNNTANE

-241 ESAIIKSGHTVTM
+241 ESAIIKATHTVTM

-274 TLQTGMTY
+274 ILQTGMTY

-353 DMTVGTVAGLLSIS
+353 DMAVGTVAGLLSIS
-367 SELNINLANAL
+367 SELNINLANSL
-378 TVNGTLRI
+378 TVNGIFRI
-386 NANGFINTNG
+386 NAGGTVTTNG
-396 PIYGSASTLDY
+396 PIYGSASILRYFTA
-407 RSGGV
+407 GTH
-412 YGRGFEWNASGI
+412 GRGFEWSANGV

-436 VTIPTAGT
+436 VEIQNNTT
-444 VLDYINGAAPG
+444 LDYINGASAG
-455 AVGVKAIA
+455 TVGNKAIA
-463 GNLTISNATA
+463 GNLSIATGSRFE
-473 ALHMNYGGV
+473 MSSGGV
-482 SAGGELIIGG
+482 AAGGSLTVAG
-492 NVLISNG
+492 NVTVAGPTGEMI
-499 TLTLGQSIGDDLKIG
+499 LGSGVNDDLRIG
-514 GNFTVTAPNGIFNG
+514 GNFSVTTTAVFNG
-528 NNRRVYF
+528 NNRKVIF
-535 TSTTALQ
+535 TNNSVVQTIAGPS
-542 DITGT
+542 I
-547 ALTIPYLVYEP
+547 TIPYLVFEP
-558 AAFGIRLNGAGT
+558 ASGNTTVQLITAGT
-570 NVTISAPL
+570 NLTVSAPL

-587 ATDFFN
+587 SGDIFN

-613 GAFRGSTTS
+613 GTFRGSTTS

-650 VNRTAAA
+650 VNRTSGA
-657 IACLMGSD
+657 IACLLGSD

-689 NATTVSGAGTNSYI
+689 NATTVSGAGTNSFI
-703 IADNAFGGVLRR
+703 IADNAFGGILRR
-715 QYSVT
+715 QYSAV

-740 VNLTAGAL
+740 VNLTAGAG
-748 MTATSYIAV
+748 MTAASYIAV

-816 TVWSAVGTILSANTV
+816 NVWSPVGTILSANTV
-831 TYGGA
+831 TYGGS
-836 TVLPLAT
+836 TILPVLP

-853 SQDINIQQSAT
+853 DREINIQQGAT
-864 NYLTGSTYTFAN
+864 NYLAGSTYTFAN

-918 NVNISGLSSST
+918 NVNIPGLSSST

-969 NASDI
+969 ASSDI
-974 LRVVNSE
+974 LNITASE
-981 PTTISSTV
+981 SVSFSSTTNGLISTIS
-989 IGTISTVTDGLEV
+989 DGIEV
-1002 WRFNLRDGGATTD
+1002 WRFNLRDGGATAD
-1015 ADALPTT
+1015 ADVLPTT

-1027 ITQSAG
+1027 ISQNINDA
-1033 DQIGNWDETIE
+1033 IGNWNESIE
-1044 NIVLVNLNTNTIIAN
+1044 DIVLVNLNTNTIIAN

-1069 TGLNV
+1069 NGISV
-1074 VALDGTSVPL
+1074 VAADNSSVL
-1084 ALRMTLKCPLGANAA
+1084 LGLRLTLKCPLGTGAN

-1105 FTISNANVTFDPTGS
+1105 FTISSANVTFDPTGS
-1120 GKSAFTAQSTA
+1120 GKATFTRTSA
-1131 NGRLAITVVPTRLV
+1131 NNRNVITVVATQLT

-1154 VGSPMSN
+1154 VGSSMSN
-1161 VVVSAVDACGNPDTG
+1161 VVVSAVDACGNRDTG
-1176 FIGTVSLSSTGTMT
+1176 FTGTVSLSSTGTMT

-1200 GIATFTGITHTVI
+1200 GIATFTGITHTVV

-1234 DISTITVL
+1234 DISTVTVL
-1242 NPGDLAVLAVNT
+1242 YPGDLAVLAVNT

-1277 FLTDNGYERLYANQ
+1277 FLTDNGYERQNANQ

-1302 RIGSVL
+1302 RTGSVL

-1321 NVTSGTH
+1321 NVTNGTH

-1373 TAHTST
+1373 TAHAST

-1394 TTVGL
+1394 TTVG
-1399 GLCNGTSGDP
+1399 TTVTGD
-1409 DNCTAW
+1409 TAW
-1415 STLYPGMECFST
+1415 STLYPGMECFNT
-1427 IAPTGNGFV
+1427 TAPTGDGFV

-1466 SSFADNTSYNTG
+1466 SSFANNTSYNAG
-1478 GFDYKASCTNVFIDT
+1478 GFNYKASCTNVFIDT
-1493 DVYVNGR
+1493 DIYVNGK

-1519 VPDETVDVQIG
+1519 VPDETVDVQVG

-1548 YLNFIAKTRN
+1548 YLNFIAKTKN

-1635 DQIINAV
+1635 NQIINAV

-1650 YNVNLDNDFNTG
+1650 YNVNLDNNFNTG

-1673 ILNPTR
+1673 TLNPTR
-1679 NLTVDSNGYVN
+1679 NLTIDSNGYVN

-1695 NSSGTITIQNNGQLI
+1695 NSNGTVTIQNNGQLI

-1722 SGSTFNVIRNY
+1722 SGTTFNVIRNY
-1733 TATDEDYVYW
+1733 SAKDEDYVYW
-1743 SSPTKLFAVN
+1743 SAPTKLFAVN
-1753 NLPTSYRYEWNPI
+1753 NLPTAYRYEWNPI

-1772 TQGNWISPTTPNMTF
+1772 TQGNWVLPTTPNMTF

-1799 NTPTSLPFTFRGQ
+1799 STPTSLPFTFRGQ

-1895 NSLDPYY
+1895 SSIDPYY
-1902 YDFGLNYSSAANYV
+1902 YDFGLNYSDVDNYV
-1916 VYNRM
+1916 LYNRM

-1958 NSMRYDASSSFAPYN
+1958 NSMRYDTSSSFAPYN
-1973 NSQFYRTTSTANN
+1973 NSQFYRNTSTSNN
-1986 GSEEEKHRLWLDIVS
+1986 VQEEEKHRLWLDIVS
-2001 SQGTS
+2001 SQGKS
-2006 NRTLIGYAENATN
+2006 NRTLIGYAEDATN

-2031 DNSLRIVSYLNTENP
+2031 DNSLRIVSYLNDENP

-2052 GRGLPFDLNDTV
+2052 GRSLPFDMYDTV

-2087 AEDQEIYIEDKLLN
+2087 AENQEIYIEDKLLN

-2109 PYNFS
+2109 PYAFS

-2142 QIVAFSND
+2142 QIVAFSNG
-2150 NLITINSSLEDIS
+2150 NLITINSSLENIS
-2163 EVQIFDVLGRQL
+2163 EVQVFDVLGRQL
-2175 HQSKTISKRTYEV
+2175 YQKASVESQEHSFA
-2188 RKDIASQTLIIKL
+2188 KDIAQQTIIVKV

>member
-17 CSFGQVTI
+17 CSFGQIAQFDFPATGSLVVSAKDANVTVTNMALSAGTI
-25 VSDGLNGA
+25 ETNITTGTYFPNEPYIEETGGWTSLTQAGAKNFTFTITAASGYVINITNISFRSYATGAGPSAVGFAIGGTDIYNVNSPDNSLLTVNQSVTGQNGLTSAVIKIQGWLNGSR
-33 TTLFTLT
+33 T
-40 NGSYYSGNSAAGDR
+40 SGGAGAFRLDDVII
-54 PATSPFFFE
+54 S
-63 GTESRGV
+63 GTV
-70 SNAIATLLSNN
+70 TP
-81 IVTTGYTSIN
+81 IVT
-91 MSFKLASFSIG
+91 
-102 STGNGAE
+102 
-109 VSDIVTVEVSPDG
+109 
-122 GTNWYST
+122 
-129 VRVLG
+129 
-134 NNNAY
+134 
-139 WSYTSGTGIASTSY
+139 
-153 DGNATPVDFSPAA
+153 
-166 GGNRTTDGFSTVSV
+166 
-180 TNLPVST
+180 
-187 NLRFR
+187 
-192 ITLLNNSANE
+192 
-202 RWLVDDFIVSGTL
+202 
-215 AGIESIATGNW
+215 GIESIATGNW

-267 TTVELGG
+267 TTVELNG
-274 TLQTGMTY
+274 TLAVGTVGY
-282 TNNGTTTVNGT
+282 TNNGSTVVNGT
-293 FRINAGGFAT
+293 FRMNAGAT
-303 GNSFVYGAAS
+303 VGGNNLEYGPAS
-313 TLIMNHAN
+313 TLTIAHAN
-321 STPYSINGSQA
+321 STVLAVGAGQR
-332 FWPVANPPFNVTVS
+332 FWPTVNPPFNVNVL
-346 ANSPTRL
+346 ANSPTEINT
-353 DMTVGTVAGLLSIS
+353 TVGTVAGTLAIGSN
-367 SELNINLANAL
+367 LNINLANSL
-378 TVNGTLRI
+378 TVNGIFRI
-386 NANGFINTNG
+386 NTGGTVTTNG
-396 PIYGSASTLDY
+396 PIYGSASILRYFTT
-407 RSGGV
+407 GTH
-412 YGRGFEWNASGI
+412 GRGFEWSANGV

-436 VTIPTAGT
+436 VEIQNNTT
-444 VLDYINGAAPG
+444 LDYINGASAG
-455 AVGVKAIA
+455 TVGNKAIA
-463 GNLTISNATA
+463 GNLSIATGS
-473 ALHMNYGGV
+473 LFEMSSGGV
-482 SAGGELIIGG
+482 AAGGSLTVAG
-492 NVLISNG
+492 NVTVAGPAG
-499 TLTLGQSIGDDLKIG
+499 TMNLGSGVNDDLRIG
-514 GNFTVTAPNGIFNG
+514 GNFSVTTTAVFNG
-528 NNRRVYF
+528 NNRKVIF
-535 TSTTALQ
+535 TNNSVVQTIAGPS
-542 DITGT
+542 I
-547 ALTIPYLVYEP
+547 TIPYLVFEP
-558 AAFGIRLNGAGT
+558 ASGNTTVQLITAGT
-570 NVTISAPL
+570 NLTVSAPL

-587 ATDFFN
+587 SGDIFN
-593 INNLNLTI
+593 INNFNLTV

-613 GAFRGSTTS
+613 GTFRGSATS

-629 GSVGTLTFS
+629 GSIGTLTFS

-650 VNRTAAA
+650 VNRTAGA
-657 IACLMGSD
+657 IACLLGSD

-720 GSFTFPI
+720 GNFIFPI

-740 VNLTAGAL
+740 VNLTAGTG
-748 MTATSYIAV
+748 MTAASYIAV

-816 TVWSAVGTILSANTV
+816 NVWSPIGTILSANTV
-831 TYGGA
+831 TYSGS
-836 TVLPLAT
+836 TILPVLP

-853 SQDINIQQSAT
+853 DREINIQQGAT

-918 NVNISGLSSST
+918 NVNIPGLSSST

-974 LRVVNSE
+974 LRVINSE
-981 PTTISSTV
+981 PTTVSSTV

-1022 MTALT
+1022 MTAFT
-1027 ITQSAG
+1027 ITQAAG

-1084 ALRMTLKCPLGANAA
+1084 ALRMTLKCPLGSGVI

-1105 FTISNANVTFDPTGS
+1105 FTINNANVTFDPTGS
-1120 GKSAFTAQSTA
+1120 GKTTFTQSTL
-1131 NGRLAITVVPTRLV
+1131 NGRLAITVVPTRLI

-1154 VGSPMSN
+1154 VGSSMSN

-1176 FIGTVSLSSTGTMT
+1176 FTGTVSLSSTGTMT
-1190 GSPLTIAAVG
+1190 GTPLTIAAVG
-1200 GIATFTGITHTVI
+1200 GIATFTGITHTVV

-1234 DISTITVL
+1234 DISTVTVL

-1277 FLTDNGYERLYANQ
+1277 FLTDNGYERQNANQ

-1302 RIGSVL
+1302 RTGSVL

-1321 NVTSGTH
+1321 NVTNGTH

-1373 TAHTST
+1373 TAHAST

-1427 IAPTGNGFV
+1427 IAPTGDGFV

-1466 SSFADNTSYNTG
+1466 SSFANNTSYNAG
-1478 GFDYKASCTNVFIDT
+1478 GFNYRGSCTNVFIDT
-1493 DVYVNGR
+1493 DIYVNGK

-1530 SSSFVPHPIVD
+1530 SSSFVPHPVVD

-1548 YLNFIAKTRN
+1548 YLNFIAKTKN

-1635 DQIINAV
+1635 NQIINAV

-1650 YNVNLDNDFNTG
+1650 YNVNLDNNFNTG

-1679 NLTVDSNGYVN
+1679 NLTIDSNGYVN

-1695 NSSGTITIQNNGQLI
+1695 NSNGTVTIQNNGQLI

-1722 SGSTFNVIRNY
+1722 SGTTFNVIRNY
-1733 TATDEDYVYW
+1733 SAKDEDYVYW
-1743 SSPTKLFAVN
+1743 SAPTKLFAVN
-1753 NLPTSYRYEWNPI
+1753 NLPTAYRYEWNPI

-1772 TQGNWISPTTPNMTF
+1772 TQGNWVLPTTPNMTF

-1799 NTPTSLPFTFRGQ
+1799 STPTSLPFTFRGQ

-1824 GTYHGDGITTGLD
+1824 GNYHGDGITTGLD

-1895 NSLDPYY
+1895 SSIDPYY
-1902 YDFGLNYSSAANYV
+1902 YDFGLNYSDVDNYV
-1916 VYNRM
+1916 LYNRM

-1958 NSMRYDASSSFAPYN
+1958 NSMRYDTSSSFAPYN
-1973 NSQFYRTTSTANN
+1973 NSQFYRNTSTSNN
-1986 GSEEEKHRLWLDIVS
+1986 VQEEEKHRLWLDIVS
-2001 SQGTS
+2001 PQGKS
-2006 NRTLIGYAENATN
+2006 NRTLIGYAEDATN

-2031 DNSLRIVSYLNTENP
+2031 DNSLRIVSYLNDENP

-2052 GRGLPFDLNDTV
+2052 GRSLPFDMYDTV

-2109 PYNFS
+2109 PYAFS

-2142 QIVAFSND
+2142 QIVAFSNG
-2150 NLITINSSLEDIS
+2150 NLITINSSLENIS
-2163 EVQIFDVLGRQL
+2163 EVQVFDVLGRQL
-2175 HQSKTISKRTYEV
+2175 YQKASVESQEHSFA
-2188 RKDIASQTLIIKL
+2188 KDIAQQTIIVKV

>member
-17 CSFGQVTI
+17 CSFGQILTFDFVGLAGNEATAVSNSNDANLTTSTI
-25 VSDGLNGA
+25 
-33 TTLFTLT
+33 
-40 NGSYYSGNSAAGDR
+40 
-54 PATSPFFFE
+54 
-63 GTESRGV
+63 SRGLGLTA
-70 SNAIATLLSNN
+70 STNTDRFNATNWA
-81 IVTTGYTSIN
+81 VTSIAN
-91 MSFKLASFSIG
+91 AVAGNDYMQFTITPTAGYQFSVSSIVVNWQRS
-102 STGNGAE
+102 STGNTAIALRSSVDGYAANLDTE
-109 VSDIVTVEVSPDG
+109 KAIVDNT
-122 GTNWYST
+122 ST
-129 VRVLG
+129 QTITFTFAQA
-134 NNNAY
+134 N
-139 WSYTSGTGIASTSY
+139 STSAVTY
-153 DGNATPVDFSPAA
+153 RIYGYSEATGGSGGPGDFPAGNDIIVNGTVTPA
-166 GGNRTTDGFSTVSV
+166 
-180 TNLPVST
+180 
-187 NLRFR
+187 
-192 ITLLNNSANE
+192 IT
-202 RWLVDDFIVSGTL
+202 
-215 AGIESIATGNW
+215 GIESIATGNW

-241 ESAIIKSGHTVTM
+241 ESAIIKAGHTVTM

-267 TTVELGG
+267 TTVELNG
-274 TLQTGMTY
+274 TLAVGTVGY
-282 TNNGTTTVNGT
+282 TNNGSTVVNGTFRMNAGATVSGNNLEYGPASTLTIAHANSTVLAVGAGQRFWPTVNPPFNVNVLANSPTEINTTVGTVAGTLAIGSNLNINLANSLTVNGI
-293 FRINAGGFAT
+293 FRINAGGT
-303 GNSFVYGAAS
+303 
-313 TLIMNHAN
+313 
-321 STPYSINGSQA
+321 
-332 FWPVANPPFNVTVS
+332 VT
-346 ANSPTRL
+346 
-353 DMTVGTVAGLLSIS
+353 
-367 SELNINLANAL
+367 
-378 TVNGTLRI
+378 
-386 NANGFINTNG
+386 TNG
-396 PIYGSASTLDY
+396 PIYGSASILRYFTA
-407 RSGGV
+407 GTH
-412 YGRGFEWNASGI
+412 GRGFELSANGV

-436 VTIPTAGT
+436 VEIQNNTT
-444 VLDYINGAAPG
+444 LDYINGASAG
-455 AVGVKAIA
+455 TVGNKAIA
-463 GNLTISNATA
+463 GNLSIATGS
-473 ALHMNYGGV
+473 LFEMSSGGV
-482 SAGGELIIGG
+482 AAGGSLTVAG
-492 NVLISNG
+492 NVTVAGPAG
-499 TLTLGQSIGDDLKIG
+499 TMNLGSGVNDDLRIG
-514 GNFTVTAPNGIFNG
+514 GNFSVTTTAVFNG
-528 NNRRVYF
+528 NNRKVIF
-535 TSTTALQ
+535 TNNSVVQTIAGPS
-542 DITGT
+542 I
-547 ALTIPYLVYEP
+547 TIPYLVFEP
-558 AAFGIRLNGAGT
+558 ASGNTTVQLITAGT
-570 NVTISAPL
+570 NLTVSAPL

-587 ATDFFN
+587 SGDIFN

-613 GAFRGSTTS
+613 GTFRGSTTS

-650 VNRTAAA
+650 VNRTSGA
-657 IACLMGSD
+657 IACLLGSD

-689 NATTVSGAGTNSYI
+689 NATTVSGAGTNSFI
-703 IADNAFGGVLRR
+703 IADNAFGGILRR
-715 QYSVT
+715 QYSAV

-740 VNLTAGAL
+740 VNLTAGAG
-748 MTATSYIAV
+748 MSAASYIAV

-816 TVWSAVGTILSANTV
+816 TVWSPVGTILSANTA
-831 TYGGA
+831 TYGGS
-836 TVLPLAT
+836 TILPLAT

-853 SQDINIQQSAT
+853 SQDINIQQGAT

-918 NVNISGLSSST
+918 NVNILGLSSST

-937 TAGTFTGSISIV
+937 TAGPFTGSISIV

-1027 ITQSAG
+1027 ITQAAG

-1044 NIVLVNLNTNTIIAN
+1044 NIVLVNLNTSTIIAN

-1120 GKSAFTAQSTA
+1120 GKTTFLPQSTV
-1131 NGRLAITVVPTRLV
+1131 NGRLAITVVPTRLI

-1154 VGSPMSN
+1154 VGSSMSN
-1161 VVVSAVDACGNPDTG
+1161 VVVSAVDACGNRDTG
-1176 FIGTVSLSSTGTMT
+1176 FTGTVSLSSTGTMT
-1190 GSPLTIAAVG
+1190 GTPLTIAAVG
-1200 GIATFTGITHTVI
+1200 GIATFTGITHTVV

-1219 TASATGLTAVGSTLF
+1219 TASAVGLTAVGSTLF
-1234 DISTITVL
+1234 DISTVTVL

-1277 FLTDNGYERLYANQ
+1277 FLTDNGYERQNANQ

-1302 RIGSVL
+1302 RTGSVL

-1321 NVTSGTH
+1321 NVTNGTH

-1358 NDDIYFMQGGTWVND
+1358 NDDIYFMQGGIWVND
-1373 TAHTST
+1373 TSHAST

-1394 TTVGL
+1394 TTVG
-1399 GLCNGTSGDP
+1399 TTVTGD
-1409 DNCTAW
+1409 TAW
-1415 STLYPGMECFST
+1415 STLYPGMECFNT
-1427 IAPTGNGFV
+1427 TAPTGDGFV

-1466 SSFADNTSYNTG
+1466 SSFANNTSYNAG
-1478 GFDYKASCTNVFIDT
+1478 GFNYKASCTNVFIDT
-1493 DVYVNGR
+1493 DIYVNGK

-1519 VPDETVDVQIG
+1519 VPDETVDVQVG

-1635 DQIINAV
+1635 NQIINAV

-1650 YNVNLDNDFNTG
+1650 YNVNLDNNFNTG

-1679 NLTVDSNGYVN
+1679 NLTIDSNGYVN

-1695 NSSGTITIQNNGQLI
+1695 NSNGTVTIQNNGQLI

-1722 SGSTFNVIRNY
+1722 SGTTFNVIRNY
-1733 TATDEDYVYW
+1733 SAKDEDYVYW
-1743 SSPTKLFAVN
+1743 SAPTKLFAVN
-1753 NLPTSYRYEWNPI
+1753 NLPTAYRYEWNPI

-1772 TQGNWISPTTPNMTF
+1772 TQGNWVLPTTPNMTF

-1799 NTPTSLPFTFRGQ
+1799 STPTSLPFTFRGQ

-1895 NSLDPYY
+1895 SSIDPYY
-1902 YDFGLNYSSAANYV
+1902 YDFGLNYSDVDNYV
-1916 VYNRM
+1916 LYNRM

-1958 NSMRYDASSSFAPYN
+1958 NSMRYDTSSSFAPYN
-1973 NSQFYRTTSTANN
+1973 NSQFYRNTSTSNN
-1986 GSEEEKHRLWLDIVS
+1986 VQEEEKHRLWLDIVS
-2001 SQGTS
+2001 SQGKS
-2006 NRTLIGYAENATN
+2006 NRTLIGYAEDATN

-2031 DNSLRIVSYLNTENP
+2031 DNSLRIVSYLNDENP

-2052 GRGLPFDLNDTV
+2052 GRSLPFDMYDTV

-2087 AEDQEIYIEDKLLN
+2087 AENQEIYIEDKLLN

-2109 PYNFS
+2109 PYAFS

-2142 QIVAFSND
+2142 QIVAFSNG
-2150 NLITINSSLEDIS
+2150 NLITINSSLENIS
-2163 EVQIFDVLGRQL
+2163 EVQVFDVLGRQL
-2175 HQSKTISKRTYEV
+2175 YQKASVESQEHSFA
-2188 RKDIASQTLIIKL
+2188 KDIAQQTIIVKV

>member
-1 MKFKKLLLVV
+1 MKFKKILLVV

-17 CSFGQVTI
+17 CSFGQIAQFDFPATGSLVVSAKDANVTVTNMALSAGTI
-25 VSDGLNGA
+25 ETNITTGTYFPNEPYIEETNNWTSLTQAGAKNFTFTITAASGYVINITNISFRSYATTAGPSAVGFAIGGTDIYNVNSPDSSLLTVNQAVTGQNGLTSAVIKIQGWLNGSR
-33 TTLFTLT
+33 T
-40 NGSYYSGNSAAGDR
+40 SSGAGAFRLDDVII
-54 PATSPFFFE
+54 S
-63 GTESRGV
+63 GTV
-70 SNAIATLLSNN
+70 TP
-81 IVTTGYTSIN
+81 IVT
-91 MSFKLASFSIG
+91 
-102 STGNGAE
+102 
-109 VSDIVTVEVSPDG
+109 
-122 GTNWYST
+122 
-129 VRVLG
+129 
-134 NNNAY
+134 
-139 WSYTSGTGIASTSY
+139 
-153 DGNATPVDFSPAA
+153 
-166 GGNRTTDGFSTVSV
+166 
-180 TNLPVST
+180 
-187 NLRFR
+187 
-192 ITLLNNSANE
+192 
-202 RWLVDDFIVSGTL
+202 
-215 AGIESIATGNW
+215 GIESRVTGNW
-226 SNPATWTGGNVPDSN
+226 SDPATWTGGNVPDSN
-241 ESAIIKSGHTVTM
+241 ESAIIKATHTVTM

-274 TLQTGMTY
+274 TLAVGTVGY
-282 TNNGTTTVNGT
+282 TNNGSTVVNGT
-293 FRINAGGFAT
+293 FRMNAGAT
-303 GNSFVYGAAS
+303 VGGNNLEYGPAS
-313 TLIMNHAN
+313 TLTIAHAN
-321 STPYSINGSQA
+321 STVLAVGAGQR
-332 FWPVANPPFNVTVS
+332 FWPTVNPPFNVNVL
-346 ANSPTRL
+346 ANSPTEINT
-353 DMTVGTVAGLLSIS
+353 TVGTVAGTLAIGSN
-367 SELNINLANAL
+367 LNINLANSL
-378 TVNGTLRI
+378 TVNGIFRI
-386 NANGFINTNG
+386 NTGGTVTTNG
-396 PIYGSASTLDY
+396 PIYGSASILRYFTA
-407 RSGGV
+407 GTH
-412 YGRGFEWNASGI
+412 GRGFEWSANGV

-436 VTIPTAGT
+436 VEIQNNTT
-444 VLDYINGAAPG
+444 LDYINGASAG
-455 AVGVKAIA
+455 TVGNKAIA
-463 GNLTISNATA
+463 GNLSIATGS
-473 ALHMNYGGV
+473 LFEMSSGGV
-482 SAGGELIIGG
+482 AAGGSLTVAG
-492 NVLISNG
+492 NVTVAGPTGEMI
-499 TLTLGQSIGDDLKIG
+499 LGSGVNDDLRIG
-514 GNFTVTAPNGIFNG
+514 GNFSVTTTAVFNG
-528 NNRRVYF
+528 NNRKVIF
-535 TSTTALQ
+535 TNNSFVQTIAGPS
-542 DITGT
+542 I
-547 ALTIPYLVYEP
+547 TIPYLVFEP
-558 AAFGIRLNGAGT
+558 ASGNTTVQLVTATGGT
-570 NVTISAPL
+570 NLTVSAPL

-587 ATDFFN
+587 SGDIFN
-593 INNLNLTI
+593 INNFNLTI

-613 GAFRGSTTS
+613 GTFRGSATS

-629 GSVGTLTFS
+629 GSVGTLAFS

-650 VNRTAAA
+650 VNRTASA
-657 IACLMGSD
+657 IACLLGSD

-720 GSFTFPI
+720 GNFIFPI

-782 VGTINTPTY
+782 VGTINTPIY
-791 TFNGTYLPADI
+791 TFNGTYLTADI

-816 TVWSAVGTILSANTV
+816 NVWSPIGTILSANTV
-831 TYGGA
+831 TYSGS
-836 TVLPLAT
+836 TILPVLP

-853 SQDINIQQSAT
+853 DREINIQQGAT
-864 NYLTGSTYTFAN
+864 NFLTGSTYTFAN

-918 NVNISGLSSST
+918 NVNIPGLSSST

-1027 ITQSAG
+1027 ISQNINDA
-1033 DQIGNWDETIE
+1033 IGNWNETIE

-1084 ALRMTLKCPLGANAA
+1084 ALRMTLKCPLGSGAI

-1105 FTISNANVTFDPTGS
+1105 FTINNANVTFDPTGS
-1120 GKSAFTAQSTA
+1120 GKTTFTQSTL

-1154 VGSPMSN
+1154 VGSSMSN

-1176 FIGTVSLSSTGTMT
+1176 FTGTVSLSSTGTMT
-1190 GSPLTIAAVG
+1190 GTPLTIAAVG
-1200 GIATFTGITHTVI
+1200 GIATFTGITHTVV

-1234 DISTITVL
+1234 DISTVTVL

-1277 FLTDNGYERLYANQ
+1277 FLTDNGYERQNANQ

-1302 RIGSVL
+1302 RTGSVL

-1321 NVTSGTH
+1321 NVTNGTH

-1373 TAHTST
+1373 TAHAST

-1427 IAPTGNGFV
+1427 IAPTGDGFV

-1466 SSFADNTSYNTG
+1466 SSFANNTSYNAG
-1478 GFDYKASCTNVFIDT
+1478 GFNYRGSCTNVFIDT
-1493 DVYVNGR
+1493 DIYVNGK

-1611 NWTNNKDND
+1611 NWTNNKNND

-1635 DQIINAV
+1635 NQIINAV

-1650 YNVNLDNDFNTG
+1650 YNVNLDNNFNTG

-1679 NLTVDSNGYVN
+1679 NLTIDSNGYVN

-1695 NSSGTITIQNNGQLI
+1695 NSNGTVTIQNNGQLI

-1722 SGSTFNVIRNY
+1722 SGTTFNVIRNY
-1733 TATDEDYVYW
+1733 SAKDEDYVYW
-1743 SSPTKLFAVN
+1743 SAPTKLFAVN
-1753 NLPTSYRYEWNPI
+1753 NLPTAYRYEWNPI

-1772 TQGNWISPTTPNMTF
+1772 TQGNWVLPTTPNMTF

-1799 NTPTSLPFTFRGQ
+1799 STPTSLPFTFRGQ

-1895 NSLDPYY
+1895 SSIDPYY

-1916 VYNRM
+1916 LYNRM

-1958 NSMRYDASSSFAPYN
+1958 NSMRYDTSSSFAPYN
-1973 NSQFYRTTSTANN
+1973 NSQFYRNTSTSNN
-1986 GSEEEKHRLWLDIVS
+1986 VQEEEKHRLWLDIVS
-2001 SQGTS
+2001 SQGKS
-2006 NRTLIGYAENATN
+2006 NRTLIGYAEDATN

-2031 DNSLRIVSYLNTENP
+2031 DNSLRIVSYLNDENP

-2052 GRGLPFDLNDTV
+2052 GRSLPFDMYDTV

-2087 AEDQEIYIEDKLLN
+2087 AENQEIYIEDKLLN

-2109 PYNFS
+2109 PYAFS

-2142 QIVAFSND
+2142 QIVAFSNG
-2150 NLITINSSLEDIS
+2150 NLITINSSLENIS
-2163 EVQIFDVLGRQL
+2163 EVQVFDVLGRQL
-2175 HQSKTISKRTYEV
+2175 YQKASVESQEHSFA
-2188 RKDIASQTLIIKL
+2188 KDIAQQTIIVKV

>member
-17 CSFGQVTI
+17 CSFGQILTFDFAGLTGSEATAVSNSNDANLTTSTI
-25 VSDGLNGA
+25 SRGAGLTA
-33 TTLFTLT
+33 
-40 NGSYYSGNSAAGDR
+40 SGNTDRFNATDWAVTSIANAVTGNDYMEFTITPTVGYQFSVSSIVVNWQRSATGNTAIALRSSVDGYIANLDAQKAITD
-54 PATSPFFFE
+54 ATNTTQVITFTFTQANSTAAVTYRIYGYAEATGGTGGPE
-63 GTESRGV
+63 GTGNDIIV
-70 SNAIATLLSNN
+70 NGTVTPAIT
-81 IVTTGYTSIN
+81 
-91 MSFKLASFSIG
+91 
-102 STGNGAE
+102 
-109 VSDIVTVEVSPDG
+109 
-122 GTNWYST
+122 
-129 VRVLG
+129 
-134 NNNAY
+134 
-139 WSYTSGTGIASTSY
+139 
-153 DGNATPVDFSPAA
+153 
-166 GGNRTTDGFSTVSV
+166 
-180 TNLPVST
+180 
-187 NLRFR
+187 
-192 ITLLNNSANE
+192 
-202 RWLVDDFIVSGTL
+202 
-215 AGIESIATGNW
+215 GIESIATGNW

-274 TLQTGMTY
+274 ILQTGMTY

-353 DMTVGTVAGLLSIS
+353 DMAVGTVAGLLSIS

-396 PIYGSASTLDY
+396 PIYGNASTLDY

-412 YGRGFEWNASGI
+412 YGRGFEWNASGV

-514 GNFTVTAPNGIFNG
+514 GNFTVIAPNGIFNG
-528 NNRRVYF
+528 NNRSVHF
-535 TSTTALQ
+535 TSTTTLQ

-613 GAFRGSTTS
+613 GTFRGSTTS

-629 GSVGTLTFS
+629 GSIGTLTFS

-720 GSFTFPI
+720 GTFIFPI

-740 VNLTAGAL
+740 VNLTAGTG
-748 MTATSYIAV
+748 MTAASYIAV

-816 TVWSAVGTILSANTV
+816 TVWSAVGTILSANTA

-853 SQDINIQQSAT
+853 SQDINIQQGAT

-918 NVNISGLSSST
+918 NVNIPGLSSST

-974 LRVVNSE
+974 LRVTASE
-981 PTTISSTV
+981 PTTVSSTV

-1002 WRFNLRDGGATTD
+1002 WRFNLRDGGATID
-1015 ADALPTT
+1015 ADVLPTT
-1022 MTALT
+1022 MTAFT
-1027 ITQSAG
+1027 ITQAAG

-1105 FTISNANVTFDPTGS
+1105 FTITNANVTFDPTGS
-1120 GKSAFTAQSTA
+1120 GKSAFAAQSTV
-1131 NGRLAITVVPTRLV
+1131 NGRLAIAVLPTRLI

-1176 FIGTVSLSSTGTMT
+1176 FTGTVSLSSTGTMS

-1277 FLTDNGYERLYANQ
+1277 FLTDNGYERRNANQ

-1302 RIGSVL
+1302 RTGSVL

-1373 TAHTST
+1373 TAHAST

-1394 TTVGL
+1394 TTVG
-1399 GLCNGTSGDP
+1399 TTVTGD
-1409 DNCTAW
+1409 TAW
-1415 STLYPGMECFST
+1415 STLYPGMECFNT
-1427 IAPTGNGFV
+1427 TAPTGDGFV

-1466 SSFADNTSYNTG
+1466 SSFVDNTSYNTG

-1563 KKVEIVGNINN
+1563 KKVEIVGDINN

-1650 YNVNLDNDFNTG
+1650 YNVNLDNDFNTL

-1673 ILNPTR
+1673 TLNATR

-1772 TQGNWISPTTPNMTF
+1772 TQGNWVLPTTPNMTF

-1837 YTVGAN
+1837 YTVGAS

-1864 SAINALTFLDEITN
+1864 SAINALTFLDETTN

-2019 EKDRMYDAVTNL
+2019 DKDRMYDAVTNL
-2031 DNSLRIVSYLNTENP
+2031 DNSLRIVSYLNAENP

-2188 RKDIASQTLIIKL
+2188 KKDIASQTLIIKV

>member
-1 MKFKKLLLVV
+1 MKFKKILLVV

-17 CSFGQVTI
+17 CSFGQILTFDFVGLAGNEATAVSNSNDANLTTSTI
-25 VSDGLNGA
+25 
-33 TTLFTLT
+33 
-40 NGSYYSGNSAAGDR
+40 
-54 PATSPFFFE
+54 
-63 GTESRGV
+63 SRG
-70 SNAIATLLSNN
+70 AGL
-81 IVTTGYTSIN
+81 TTGTNADRFNATNWALTSIAN
-91 MSFKLASFSIG
+91 AVTGNNYMEFTITPTAGYQFSVSSIVVNWQRS
-102 STGNGAE
+102 STGNTAIALRSSVDGYVANLDAE
-109 VSDIVTVEVSPDG
+109 KAIVDN
-122 GTNWYST
+122 TNITQIITFTFAQANSTSAVTYRIYGYSE
-129 VRVLG
+129 
-134 NNNAY
+134 A
-139 WSYTSGTGIASTSY
+139 TSGTGGPEGT
-153 DGNATPVDFSPAA
+153 GNDIIVNGTVTPA
-166 GGNRTTDGFSTVSV
+166 
-180 TNLPVST
+180 
-187 NLRFR
+187 
-192 ITLLNNSANE
+192 IT
-202 RWLVDDFIVSGTL
+202 
-215 AGIESIATGNW
+215 GIESIATGNW

-241 ESAIIKSGHTVTM
+241 ESAIIKAGHTVTM

-267 TTVELGG
+267 TTVELNG
-274 TLQTGMTY
+274 TLAVGTVGY
-282 TNNGTTTVNGT
+282 TNNGSTVVNGT
-293 FRINAGGFAT
+293 FRMNAGAT
-303 GNSFVYGAAS
+303 VGGNNLEYGPAS
-313 TLIMNHAN
+313 TLTIAHAN
-321 STPYSINGSQA
+321 STVLAVGAGQR
-332 FWPVANPPFNVTVS
+332 FWPTVNPPFNVNVL
-346 ANSPTRL
+346 ANSPTEINT
-353 DMTVGTVAGLLSIS
+353 TVGTVAGTLAIGSN
-367 SELNINLANAL
+367 LNINLANSL
-378 TVNGTLRI
+378 TVNGIFRI
-386 NANGFINTNG
+386 NTGGTVTTNG
-396 PIYGSASTLDY
+396 PIYGSASILRYFTA
-407 RSGGV
+407 GTH
-412 YGRGFEWNASGI
+412 GRGFEWSANGV

-436 VTIPTAGT
+436 VEIQNNTT
-444 VLDYINGAAPG
+444 LDYINGASAG
-455 AVGVKAIA
+455 TVGNKAIA
-463 GNLTISNATA
+463 GNLSIATGS
-473 ALHMNYGGV
+473 LFEMSSGGV
-482 SAGGELIIGG
+482 AAGGSLTVAG
-492 NVLISNG
+492 NVTVAGPAG
-499 TLTLGQSIGDDLKIG
+499 TMNLGSGVNDDLRIG
-514 GNFTVTAPNGIFNG
+514 GNFSVTTTAVFNG
-528 NNRRVYF
+528 NNRKVIF
-535 TSTTALQ
+535 TNNSVVQTIAGPS
-542 DITGT
+542 I
-547 ALTIPYLVYEP
+547 TIPYLVFEP
-558 AAFGIRLNGAGT
+558 ASGNTTVQLITAGT
-570 NVTISAPL
+570 NLTVSAPL

-587 ATDFFN
+587 SGDIFN
-593 INNLNLTI
+593 INNLTI

-613 GAFRGSTTS
+613 GTFRGSATS

-629 GSVGTLTFS
+629 GSIGTLTFS

-650 VNRTAAA
+650 VNRTAGA
-657 IACLMGSD
+657 IACLLGSD

-720 GSFTFPI
+720 GNFIFPI

-740 VNLTAGAL
+740 VNLTAGAG
-748 MTATSYIAV
+748 MTAASYIAV

-782 VGTINTPTY
+782 VGTINTPIY
-791 TFNGTYLPADI
+791 TFNGTYLTADI

-816 TVWSAVGTILSANTV
+816 NVWSPIGTILSANTV
-831 TYGGA
+831 TYSGS
-836 TVLPLAT
+836 TILPVLP

-853 SQDINIQQSAT
+853 DREINIQQGAT

-918 NVNISGLSSST
+918 NVNIPGLSSST

-1027 ITQSAG
+1027 ISQNINDA
-1033 DQIGNWDETIE
+1033 IGNWNETIE

-1084 ALRMTLKCPLGANAA
+1084 ALRMTLKCPLGSGAI

-1105 FTISNANVTFDPTGS
+1105 FTINNANVTFDPTGS
-1120 GKSAFTAQSTA
+1120 GKTTFTQSTL

-1154 VGSPMSN
+1154 VGSSMSN

-1176 FIGTVSLSSTGTMT
+1176 FTGTVSLSSTGTMT
-1190 GSPLTIAAVG
+1190 GTPLTIAAVG
-1200 GIATFTGITHTVI
+1200 GIATFTGITHTVV

-1234 DISTITVL
+1234 DISTVTVL

-1277 FLTDNGYERLYANQ
+1277 FLTDNGYERQNANQ

-1302 RIGSVL
+1302 RTGSVL

-1321 NVTSGTH
+1321 NVTNGTH

-1340 WTKTAVSGG
+1340 WTKTAVTGG
-1349 GVGGFNLNN
+1349 GGFNLNN
-1358 NDDIYFMQGGTWVND
+1358 NDDIYFMQGGIWVND
-1373 TAHTST
+1373 TSHAST

-1427 IAPTGNGFV
+1427 IAPTGDGFV

-1466 SSFADNTSYNTG
+1466 SSFANNTSYNAG
-1478 GFDYKASCTNVFIDT
+1478 GFNYRGSCTNVFIDT
-1493 DVYVNGR
+1493 DIYVNGK

-1574 KLEVHGDLLIS
+1574 KLEVLGDLLIS

-1635 DQIINAV
+1635 NQIINAV

-1650 YNVNLDNDFNTG
+1650 YNVNLDNNFNTG

-1673 ILNPTR
+1673 TLNPTR
-1679 NLTVDSNGYVN
+1679 NLTIDSNGYVN

-1695 NSSGTITIQNNGQLI
+1695 NSNGTVTIQNNGQLI

-1722 SGSTFNVIRNY
+1722 SGTTFNVIRNY
-1733 TATDEDYVYW
+1733 SAKDEDYVYW
-1743 SSPTKLFAVN
+1743 SAPTKLFAVN
-1753 NLPTSYRYEWNPI
+1753 NLPTAYRYEWNPI

-1772 TQGNWISPTTPNMTF
+1772 TQGNWVLPTTPNMTF

-1799 NTPTSLPFTFRGQ
+1799 STPTSLPFTFRGQ

-1824 GTYHGDGITTGLD
+1824 GNYHGDGITTGLD

-1895 NSLDPYY
+1895 SSIDPYY
-1902 YDFGLNYSSAANYV
+1902 YDFGLNYSDVDNYV
-1916 VYNRM
+1916 LYNRM

-1958 NSMRYDASSSFAPYN
+1958 NSMRYDTSSSFAPYN
-1973 NSQFYRTTSTANN
+1973 NSQFYRNTSTSNN
-1986 GSEEEKHRLWLDIVS
+1986 VQEEEKHRLWLDIVS
-2001 SQGTS
+2001 PQGKS
-2006 NRTLIGYAENATN
+2006 NRTLIGYAEDATN

-2031 DNSLRIVSYLNTENP
+2031 DNSLRIVSYLNDENP

-2052 GRGLPFDLNDTV
+2052 GRSLPFDMYDTV

-2087 AEDQEIYIEDKLLN
+2087 AENQEIYIEDKLLN

-2109 PYNFS
+2109 PYAFS

-2142 QIVAFSND
+2142 QIVAFSNG
-2150 NLITINSSLEDIS
+2150 NLITINSSLENIS
-2163 EVQIFDVLGRQL
+2163 EVQVFDVLGRQL
-2175 HQSKTISKRTYEV
+2175 YQKASVESQEHSFA
-2188 RKDIASQTLIIKL
+2188 KDIAQQTIIVKV

>member
-17 CSFGQVTI
+17 CSFGQILTFDFAGLAGSEATAVSNSNDANLTTSTI
-25 VSDGLNGA
+25 SRGAGLTA
-33 TTLFTLT
+33 
-40 NGSYYSGNSAAGDR
+40 SGNADR
-54 PATSPFFFE
+54 FNATGWALTSIANAVTGNNYMEFTITPTVGYQFSVSSVVVIWQRS
-63 GTESRGV
+63 GTG
-70 SNAIATLLSNN
+70 NTAIALRSSVDGYAANLDTEKA
-81 IVTTGYTSIN
+81 IVDNTASQTFTFTFTQANSTSAVTYRIYGY
-91 MSFKLASFSIG
+91 
-102 STGNGAE
+102 AE
-109 VSDIVTVEVSPDG
+109 
-122 GTNWYST
+122 
-129 VRVLG
+129 
-134 NNNAY
+134 A
-139 WSYTSGTGIASTSY
+139 TSGTGGPEGI
-153 DGNATPVDFSPAA
+153 GNDIIVNGTVTPA
-166 GGNRTTDGFSTVSV
+166 
-180 TNLPVST
+180 
-187 NLRFR
+187 
-192 ITLLNNSANE
+192 IT
-202 RWLVDDFIVSGTL
+202 
-215 AGIESIATGNW
+215 GIESIATGNW

-254 DNATYATRDASTT
+254 DNATYSTRDASTT
-267 TTVELGG
+267 TTVELNG

-282 TNNGTTTVNGT
+282 TNNGTTTINGT

-353 DMTVGTVAGLLSIS
+353 DMTVGAVAGLLSIS

-482 SAGGELIIGG
+482 SAGGELIVGG
-492 NVLISNG
+492 NVLVSNG

-528 NNRRVYF
+528 NNRSVHF
-535 TSTTALQ
+535 TSTTVLQ

-558 AAFGIRLNGAGT
+558 AALGIRLNGTGT
-570 NVTISAPL
+570 NLTVSAPL

-587 ATDFFN
+587 ATDFFD
-593 INNLNLTI
+593 INSRTLSI
-601 GTTGVANTITGG
+601 GTSGVANTVNAGT
-613 GAFRGSTTS
+613 FRGSATS
-622 NLTLLGT
+622 SLTLLGT

-650 VNRTAAA
+650 VNRTAGA

-689 NATTVSGAGTNSYI
+689 NATTVSGAGTNSFI
-703 IADNAFGGVLRR
+703 IADNAFGGILRR
-715 QYSVT
+715 QYSAL

-740 VNLTAGAL
+740 VNLTAGAG
-748 MTATSYIAV
+748 MSTTSYIAV

-770 THFISRYWTVNR
+770 TNFISRYWTVNR

-791 TFNGTYLPADI
+791 TFNGTYLLADI
-802 NGTETSSFSQFWNG
+802 NGSETSSFSQFWNG
-816 TVWSAVGTILSANTV
+816 TVWSPIGTILSANTV

-836 TVLPLAT
+836 TVLPLST

-853 SQDINIQQSAT
+853 DREINIQQGAT

-881 FVDVTFTIQ
+881 FIDVTFTIQ
-890 NLGNASLTVF
+890 NLGNSSLTVF

-918 NVNISGLSSST
+918 NVNIPGLSSST

-937 TAGTFTGSISIV
+937 TAGPFTGSISIV

-974 LRVVNSE
+974 LRVTASE
-981 PTTISSTV
+981 PTTVSSTV

-1002 WRFNLRDGGATTD
+1002 WRFNLRDGGATAD
-1015 ADALPTT
+1015 ADVLPTT

-1027 ITQSAG
+1027 ITQAGG
-1033 DQIGNWDETIE
+1033 DQIGNWNETIE

-1084 ALRMTLKCPLGANAA
+1084 ALRMTLKCPLGSGAI

-1105 FTISNANVTFDPTGS
+1105 FTITNANVTFDPSGS
-1120 GKSAFTAQSTA
+1120 GKSAFGAQSTA
-1131 NGRLAITVVPTRLV
+1131 NGRLAITVVPTRLI
-1145 FTTQPITTG
+1145 FSTQPITTG

-1161 VVVSAVDACGNPDTG
+1161 VVVTAVDACGNADTG
-1176 FIGTVSLSSTGTMT
+1176 FTGTVSLTSTGTMT
-1190 GSPLTIAAVG
+1190 GSPLSIAAVG
-1200 GIATFTGITHTVI
+1200 GVATFTGITHTVV
-1213 GTDLVL
+1213 GTDLIL
-1219 TASATGLTAVGSTLF
+1219 TATAVGLTPTSSTLF

-1302 RIGSVL
+1302 RTGSVL

-1335 AIDTN
+1335 TIDAN
-1340 WTKTAVSGG
+1340 WTKSAVSGG

-1358 NDDIYFMQGGTWVND
+1358 NDDIYFMQGGAWVND
-1373 TAHTST
+1373 TGHTST

-1466 SSFADNTSYNTG
+1466 SSFVDNSSYNTG

-1493 DVYVNGR
+1493 DIYVNGK

-1563 KKVEIVGNINN
+1563 KKVEIVGDINN

-1585 NTVANSALDMN
+1585 NTVVNSALDMN

-1635 DQIINAV
+1635 DQIINSV

-1650 YNVNLDNDFNTG
+1650 YNVNLDNNFNTG

-1673 ILNPTR
+1673 TLNATR

-1710 QVNDTDTNIGTY
+1710 QVNDTDTNVGTY

-1743 SSPTKLFAVN
+1743 SSPTKLFLVN

-1772 TQGNWISPTTPNMTF
+1772 TQGNWILPTTPNMTF

-1824 GTYHGDGITTGLD
+1824 GTYHGDGITTGLN
-1837 YTVGAN
+1837 YSVGAS

-1864 SAINALTFLDEITN
+1864 SAINALTFLDETTN

-1895 NSLDPYY
+1895 NSIDPYY

-1958 NSMRYDASSSFAPYN
+1958 NSMRYDTNPSFAPYN

-2001 SQGTS
+2001 SQGNS
-2006 NRTLIGYAENATN
+2006 NRTLIGYADGATN

-2031 DNSLRIVSYLNTENP
+2031 DNSLRIVSYLNAENP

-2052 GRGLPFDLNDTV
+2052 GRGLPFDLYDTV

-2175 HQSKTISKRTYEV
+2175 HENKAISKRTYEV
-2188 RKDIASQTLIIKL
+2188 KKDIAQQTIIVKV